1 MAEAF
6 ELYAS
11 FKIDTSGYTQE
22 LNKIRQEMQQFQQEL
37 NSLAVH
43 PTFDGGRFRAELQQ
57 AQQQSTQATEEIQR
71 LQQQIQSLQQ
81 TADGNGGSGGSGGGV
96 LSGFLSQLDV
106 IGDIASGQFLANMAV
121 NGINSIID
129 GITGSIDESIERAS
143 DLVETQNV
151 VDVTFEDSADTINK
165 WAQEA
170 LNAYGITETKAKQY
184 SSTLGAMLKSM
195 GIADDQVLQMSMD
208 MAGLAADMA
217 SFYNLDHD
225 TAFEKIRSGISGET
239 EPLKALGLNLSVANL
254 NAFALEKGMTKAFDK
269 MSQAEQATLRYQY
282 LLEAT
287 KDAQG
292 DFARTGDSFSNEMR
306 KLQTNLDRIKTEFGK
321 GLLGVVTPA
330 ISLLNNVLSDKSYQY
345 TTAEKIM
352 QERDESIYDAQ
363 ATYAQSLTIV
373 NSMRN
378 MEQESGEAVKAT
390 KAWQEALENLKN
402 VMPGLSQYVDLTSDA
417 IMGNTERIKQ
427 YVDTVN
433 GVSLYGAHDTAVTDA
448 QAAVDETEKQLESLY
463 ARRDYLNSLI
473 VGSNAEEVK
482 AAYQDAAESAYASF
496 VRTMSDIGDYTFADT
511 LEEFMREA
519 PDGSS
524 QYNDIIRARKG
535 FYSDFHHTFTDVQ
548 ENAWEMFTDAMN
560 LQSFD
565 SSAAVGELE
574 EVNKKIEETNDVLNE
589 NQTVLARATA
599 EREAY
604 KRAHPE
610 VEKQVK
616 FNKAIEDEKKA
627 LEDLKTALK
636 DVDTYRAD
644 TLKKAQEAYKG
655 VASGFSFMVKS
666 NWQEMQDMLNSTY
679 SEENVMGWWGQNAD
693 ALNLYNSQL
702 QQARAAG
709 VDVGILQNLSSYSDE
724 NEALLTRILD
734 IAANPEKL
742 KEMNDEYQ
750 RARDAENAIAET
762 TTELKLAN
770 DETYQAMLETVQKSL
785 EAFEQKDAI
794 TAYMAENDSALLAGI
809 DDMRKTLE
817 AEIPGIN
824 ALLEQLGFK
833 QIDYELKDKP
843 WLSDFFFGDADQRE
857 EDIAH
862 EKTAPTLKEQAQ
874 ARRAREQARA
884 RSGYADMI
892 EEGLMPDDIK
902 ARAQRWNRFV
912 EAKTQ
917 EMNDIVDI
925 LEQRMEENQR
935 QREAEEAEQWNN
947 RATKYMPPLYMMDT
961 IIANEA
967 HPKFVPNTYIGAP
980 SSEQQEKTTGG
991 NFFSAIESAIEAAK
1005 EIESRTIQEGFVT
1018 QSIFNTLGEMMENYK
1033 ESLKNNSAPNIFS
1046 NGDGVLFVQVTNPD
1060 EIANAVSGL
1069 PPTTINNTFSVDGKT
1084 VATAVA
1090 PIVNKTIGRGIRGNL
1105 MKVVR

>member
-37 NSLAVH
+37 NSFAVH
-43 PTFDGGRFRAELQQ
+43 PTFDAGRFRAELQQ

-71 LQQQIQSLQQ
+71 LQQQIQSLQEA
-81 TADGNGGSGGSGGGV
+81 ADGGGSGDSGGGV
-96 LSGFLSQLDV
+96 LSGFLSRLDV

-129 GITGSIDESIERAS
+129 GITGSIDESIGLAS

-151 VDVTFEDSADTINK
+151 VDVTFEDSASTINK

-239 EPLKALGLNLSVANL
+239 EPLKALGINMSVANL
-254 NAFALEKGMTKAFDK
+254 NAFALEKGMNKAFDK

-330 ISLLNNVLSDKSYQY
+330 ISLLNNVLSDKSYQQ
-345 TTAEKIM
+345 TAIEKIYS
-352 QERDESIYDAQ
+352 ERDESLFDAEVAYQ
-363 ATYAQSLTIV
+363 RSLTIV
-373 NSMRN
+373 DSMRSI
-378 MEQESGEAVKAT
+378 EDESGDAVKSTEEWRA
-390 KAWQEALENLKN
+390 ALEALKD
-402 VMPGLSQYVDLTSDA
+402 VMPGLSQYVDLTTDA
-417 IMGNTERIKQ
+417 IIGNDEAIQ
-427 YVDTVN
+427 NYVDTLH
-433 GVSLYGAHDTAVTDA
+433 GVTKYNSYDQAVSDA
-448 QAAVDETEKQLESLY
+448 QKRYDDLQTQIAEKEADIAKRELLIQSSDELQKLYDKRVEDAWRTYAQRYGYEPDYQTARNMPASDVRSYAYATGTTANPHANLGGLVTGLNAEQIYYFDLFRNAQNAAKDPLAQEKAELESEKEELAELVPQAEAAAVALDDVKKSREEYVNSPEGRKAKLNSDFKAAVD
-463 ARRDYLNSLI
+463 
-473 VGSNAEEVK
+473 AEE
-482 AAYQDAAESAYASF
+482 
-496 VRTMSDIGDYTFADT
+496 
-511 LEEFMREA
+511 
-519 PDGSS
+519 
-524 QYNDIIRARKG
+524 
-535 FYSDFHHTFTDVQ
+535 
-548 ENAWEMFTDAMN
+548 
-560 LQSFD
+560 
-565 SSAAVGELE
+565 
-574 EVNKKIEETNDVLNE
+574 
-589 NQTVLARATA
+589 
-599 EREAY
+599 
-604 KRAHPE
+604 
-610 VEKQVK
+610 
-616 FNKAIEDEKKA
+616 KA
-627 LEDLKTALK
+627 LDDLKTALK

-655 VASGFSFMVKS
+655 VASGMGYMVTHTRA
-666 NWQEMQDMLNSTY
+666 EMDKLLATDY
-679 SEENVMGWWGQNAD
+679 SKENVLSWYGTNAD
-693 ALNLYNSQL
+693 ALHAYNDAL
-702 QQARAAG
+702 QQAEEAG
-709 VDVGILQNLSSYSDE
+709 VDVGILSGLTTYSRNNDAYLSRLLNL
-724 NEALLTRILD
+724 T
-734 IAANPEKL
+734 PEEIKQL
-742 KEMNDEYQ
+742 NADYQ
-750 RARDAENAIAET
+750 RARDEENAMAET
-762 TTELKLAN
+762 KTRYTLAD

-794 TAYMAENDSALLAGI
+794 AAYMAENNNSVLAGI
-809 DDMRKTLE
+809 DKMRKTLE

-833 QIDYELKDKP
+833 QINYKIENKPWVHDYGGARAGYADLFADVAKDKNAFNKDEAKA
-843 WLSDFFFGDADQRE
+843 LHA
-857 EDIAH
+857 I
-862 EKTAPTLKEQAQ
+862 K
-874 ARRAREQARA
+874 ARA

-892 EEGLMPDDIK
+892 EDGLMPDDIK
-902 ARAQRWNRFV
+902 ARAQRWNRLV
-912 EAKTQ
+912 EMKTQ
-917 EMNDIVDI
+917 GMNDIVDI

-947 RATKYMPPLYMMDT
+947 RATKDMPPLYMMDT
-961 IIANEA
+961 IIANAA

-991 NFFSAIESAIEAAK
+991 NVFSAIESAIDAAK
-1005 EIESRTIQEGFVT
+1005 EIESRTIQGDFVT
-1018 QSIFNTLGEMMENYK
+1018 QSIFNAFGEMMENYK
-1033 ESLKNNSAPNIFS
+1033 ESLRNNSAPNIFS
-1046 NGDGVLFVQVTNPD
+1046 NSDGVLFVQVTNPD

-1084 VATAVA
+1084 VATEVA
-1090 PIVNKTIGRGIRGNL
+1090 PIVNKIIGRGIRGNL
-1105 MKVVR
+1105 MEVAR

>member
-37 NSLAVH
+37 NSLAIH
-43 PTFDGGRFRAELQQ
+43 PTFDGGRFQMELQQ
-57 AQQQSTQATEEIQR
+57 AQQQSTQATEEIKR
-71 LQQQIQSLQQ
+71 LQQQIESLQQ
-81 TADGNGGSGGSGGGV
+81 AADGGDSGGGV
-96 LSGFLSQLDV
+96 LSGFLSRLDV

-121 NGINSIID
+121 NGINSIIY
-129 GITGSIDESIERAS
+129 GVTGSISESIGLAS

-151 VDVTFEDSADTINK
+151 VDVTFEDSASTINK

-184 SSTLGAMLKSM
+184 SSTLGAMMKSM

-239 EPLKALGLNLSVANL
+239 EPLKALGINMSVANL
-254 NAFALEKGMTKAFDK
+254 NAFALEKGMNKAFDK

-352 QERDESIYDAQ
+352 QERDDAIYDAK

-373 NSMRN
+373 NSMRS

-417 IMGNTERIKQ
+417 IKGNTEKIKQ

-473 VGSNAEEVK
+473 AGSNAEEVK
-482 AAYQDAAESAYASF
+482 AAYHDVVESAYQSF
-496 VRTMSDIGDYTFADT
+496 VRTMAGTNANYTFANTFD
-511 LEEFMREA
+511 EFFA
-519 PDGSS
+519 S
-524 QYNDIIRARKG
+524 QYDEVDRAIRG
-535 FYSDFHHTFTDVQ
+535 VG
-548 ENAWEMFTDAMN
+548 
-560 LQSFD
+560 D
-565 SSAAVGELE
+565 SSINLFDFGDMQAAAWSKLTEAMSLQTFDISAAAGELE
-574 EVNKKIEETNDVLNE
+574 EVNRQIEENSDKLSE
-589 NQTVLARATA
+589 NQTVLSRATA

-610 VEKQVK
+610 AEEQVK
-616 FNKAIEDEKKA
+616 FNEAIEDEKKA

-655 VASGFSFMVKS
+655 VASGMGYMVTHT
-666 NWQEMQDMLNSTY
+666 QEEMKKLLDTDY
-679 SEENVMGWWGQNAD
+679 SKENVLSWYGTNAD
-693 ALNLYNSQL
+693 ALHAYNDAL
-702 QQARAAG
+702 QQAEEAG
-709 VDVGILQNLSSYSDE
+709 VDVGILSGLTTYSRDNDAYLSRLLNL
-724 NEALLTRILD
+724 T
-734 IAANPEKL
+734 PEEIKQL
-742 KEMNDEYQ
+742 NADYQ
-750 RARDAENAIAET
+750 RARNEENAMAET
-762 TTELKLAN
+762 KTRYTLAD

-794 TAYMAENDSALLAGI
+794 AAYMAENNSAVLAGI
-809 DDMRKTLE
+809 NTMRKTLE

-824 ALLEQLGFK
+824 ALLEQLGLK

-843 WLSDFFFGDADQRE
+843 WISDYFVRGDADQRE

-874 ARRAREQARA
+874 ARRAR
-884 RSGYADMI
+884 
-892 EEGLMPDDIK
+892 
-902 ARAQRWNRFV
+902 AQRWNRLV
-912 EAKTQ
+912 EMKTQ

-935 QREAEEAEQWNN
+935 QREAAEAEQWNN
-947 RATKYMPPLYMMDT
+947 RATKDMPPLYMMDT

-991 NFFSAIESAIEAAK
+991 NIFSAIESAIDAAK

-1033 ESLKNNSAPNIFS
+1033 ESLKNNSAPNIFN

-1105 MKVVR
+1105 MEVAR

>member
-22 LNKIRQEMQQFQQEL
+22 LNKIRQEMEQFQQEL
-37 NSLAVH
+37 NSLAIH
-43 PTFDGGRFRAELQQ
+43 PTFDGGRFQAELQQ
-57 AQQQSTQATEEIQR
+57 AQQQSTQATEEIKR

-81 TADGNGGSGGSGGGV
+81 AADGGGSGDSGGGV
-96 LSGFLSQLDV
+96 LSGFLSSLDV

-129 GITGSIDESIERAS
+129 GVTGSIDESIGLAS

-151 VDVTFEDSADTINK
+151 VDVTFEDSASTINK

-239 EPLKALGLNLSVANL
+239 EPLKALGINMSVANL
-254 NAFALEKGMTKAFDK
+254 NAFALEKGMNKAFDK

-352 QERDESIYDAQ
+352 QERDDAIYDAK

-427 YVDTVN
+427 YVDTAN

-482 AAYQDAAESAYASF
+482 AAYHDVVENAYQSF
-496 VRTMSDIGDYTFADT
+496 VRTMAGTNANYTFANTFD
-511 LEEFMREA
+511 EFFA
-519 PDGSS
+519 S
-524 QYNDIIRARKG
+524 QYDEVDRAIRG
-535 FYSDFHHTFTDVQ
+535 VGDSSINLFDFGDMQ
-548 ENAWEMFTDAMN
+548 AAAWSKLTEAMS
-560 LQSFD
+560 LQTFD
-565 SSAAVGELE
+565 SSAAAGELE
-574 EVNKKIEETNDVLNE
+574 DVNRQIEETNDKLNE
-589 NQTVLARATA
+589 NQTALARATA
-599 EREAY
+599 EWEAY

-610 VEKQVK
+610 AEEQVK
-616 FNKAIEDEKKA
+616 FNEAIEDEKKA
-627 LEDLKTALK
+627 LEDIKTALK
-636 DVDTYRAD
+636 DVETYRAD

-655 VASGFSFMVKS
+655 VASGMGYMVTHT
-666 NWQEMQDMLNSTY
+666 QEEMKKLLDTDY
-679 SEENVMGWWGQNAD
+679 SKENVLSWYGTNAD
-693 ALNLYNSQL
+693 ALHAYNDAL
-702 QQARAAG
+702 KQAEAAG
-709 VDVGILQNLSSYSDE
+709 VDVGILSGLTTYSRDKDAYLSRLLNL
-724 NEALLTRILD
+724 T
-734 IAANPEKL
+734 PEEIKQL
-742 KEMNDEYQ
+742 NADYQ
-750 RARDAENAIAET
+750 RARDEENAMAET
-762 TTELKLAN
+762 KTRYTLAD

-794 TAYMAENDSALLAGI
+794 AAYMAENNSAVLAGI
-809 DDMRKTLE
+809 NTMRETLE

-843 WLSDFFFGDADQRE
+843 WISDFFVRGDADQRE

-892 EEGLMPDDIK
+892 EDGLMPDDIK
-902 ARAQRWNRFV
+902 ARAQRWNRLV
-912 EAKTQ
+912 EMKTQ

-947 RATKYMPPLYMMDT
+947 RATKDMPPLYMMDT
-961 IIANEA
+961 IIANAA

-991 NFFSAIESAIEAAK
+991 NFFSAIESAIDAAK
-1005 EIESRTIQEGFVT
+1005 EIESRTIQEDFVT
-1018 QSIFNTLGEMMENYK
+1018 QSIFNALGEMMENYK
-1033 ESLKNNSAPNIFS
+1033 ESLRNNSAPNIFS
-1046 NGDGVLFVQVTNPD
+1046 NSDGVLFVQVTNPG

-1090 PIVNKTIGRGIRGNL
+1090 PIVNKIIGRGIRGNL
-1105 MKVVR
+1105 MEVAR

>member
-37 NSLAVH
+37 NSFAVH
-43 PTFDGGRFRAELQQ
+43 PTFDGGRFQRELQQ

-81 TADGNGGSGGSGGGV
+81 AADGGDSGGGV
-96 LSGFLSQLDV
+96 LSGFLSRLDV

-129 GITGSIDESIERAS
+129 GVTGSISESIGLAS

-151 VDVTFEDSADTINK
+151 VDVTFEDSASTINK

-225 TAFEKIRSGISGET
+225 TAFEKIRSGISGEN
-239 EPLKALGLNLSVANL
+239 EPLKALGINMSVANL
-254 NAFALEKGMTKAFDK
+254 NAFALEKGMNKAFDK

-306 KLQTNLDRIKTEFGK
+306 KLQTNLDLIKTEFGK

-352 QERDESIYDAQ
+352 QERDDAIYDAK

-373 NSMRN
+373 NSMRS

-417 IMGNTERIKQ
+417 IKGNTEKIKQ

-473 VGSNAEEVK
+473 AGSNAEEVK
-482 AAYQDAAESAYASF
+482 AAYHDVVESAYQSF
-496 VRTMSDIGDYTFADT
+496 VRTMAGTNANYTFANTFD
-511 LEEFMREA
+511 EFFA
-519 PDGSS
+519 S
-524 QYNDIIRARKG
+524 QYDEVDRAIRG
-535 FYSDFHHTFTDVQ
+535 VGDSSINLFDFGDMQ
-548 ENAWEMFTDAMN
+548 AAAWSKLTEAMS
-560 LQSFD
+560 LQTFD
-565 SSAAVGELE
+565 SSSAAGELE
-574 EVNKKIEETNDVLNE
+574 DVNRKIEETNDKLSE
-589 NQTVLARATA
+589 NQTALARATA
-599 EREAY
+599 EWEAY

-610 VEKQVK
+610 AEEQVK
-616 FNKAIEDEKKA
+616 FNGAIEDEKKA

-655 VASGFSFMVKS
+655 VASGMGYMVTHT
-666 NWQEMQDMLNSTY
+666 QEEMKKLLDTDY
-679 SEENVMGWWGQNAD
+679 SKENVLSWYGTNAD
-693 ALNLYNSQL
+693 ALHAYNDAL
-702 QQARAAG
+702 QQAEAAG
-709 VDVGILQNLSSYSDE
+709 VDVGILSGLTTYSRDNDAYLSRLLNL
-724 NEALLTRILD
+724 T
-734 IAANPEKL
+734 PEEIKQL
-742 KEMNDEYQ
+742 NADYQ
-750 RARDAENAIAET
+750 RARDEENAMAET
-762 TTELKLAN
+762 KTRLALAD

-794 TAYMAENDSALLAGI
+794 AAYMAENNNSLLAGI

-833 QIDYELKDKP
+833 TTDYEIKDKP
-843 WLSDFFFGDADQRE
+843 WVHDFGGARAGYADLFDDVAKDKNAFNKDE
-857 EDIAH
+857 AKALHAIE
-862 EKTAPTLKEQAQ
+862 
-874 ARRAREQARA
+874 ARA

-892 EEGLMPDDIK
+892 EDGLMPDDIK
-902 ARAQRWNRFV
+902 ARAQRWNRLV
-912 EAKTQ
+912 EMKTQ

-935 QREAEEAEQWNN
+935 QLEAEEAA
-947 RATKYMPPLYMMDT
+947 RAAKEARDNALPKTWSDLSP
-961 IIANEA
+961 II
-967 HPKFVPNTYIGAP
+967 
-980 SSEQQEKTTGG
+980 SSDEFKNAESYETVSNEKTTGG
-991 NFFSAIESAIEAAK
+991 NIFSAIESAIDAAK

-1018 QSIFNTLGEMMENYK
+1018 QFIFNTLGEMMENYK

-1105 MKVVR
+1105 MEVAR

>member
-37 NSLAVH
+37 NSFAVH
-43 PTFDGGRFRAELQQ
+43 PTFDGGRFQAELQQ
-57 AQQQSTQATEEIQR
+57 AQQQSTQATEEIKR

-81 TADGNGGSGGSGGGV
+81 AADGGGSGDSGGGV
-96 LSGFLSQLDV
+96 LSGFLSRLDV

-129 GITGSIDESIERAS
+129 DVTGSIDESIGLAS

-151 VDVTFEDSADTINK
+151 VDVTFEDSASTINK

-195 GIADDQVLQMSMD
+195 GVADDQVLQMSMD

-239 EPLKALGLNLSVANL
+239 EPLKALGINMSVANL
-254 NAFALEKGMTKAFDK
+254 NAFALEKGMNKAFDK

-352 QERDESIYDAQ
+352 QERDESIYDAK

-482 AAYQDAAESAYASF
+482 AAYHDVVENAYQSF
-496 VRTMSDIGDYTFADT
+496 VRTMAGTNANYTFANTFD
-511 LEEFMREA
+511 EFFA
-519 PDGSS
+519 S
-524 QYNDIIRARKG
+524 QYDEVDRAIRG
-535 FYSDFHHTFTDVQ
+535 VGDSSINLFDFGDMQ
-548 ENAWEMFTDAMN
+548 AAAWSKLTEAMS
-560 LQSFD
+560 LQTFD
-565 SSAAVGELE
+565 SSAAAGELE
-574 EVNKKIEETNDVLNE
+574 DVNKQIEETNEELNE
-589 NQTVLARATA
+589 NQTALARATA
-599 EREAY
+599 EWEAY

-610 VEKQVK
+610 AEEQVK
-616 FNKAIEDEKKA
+616 FNEAIEDEKKA

-655 VASGFSFMVKS
+655 VASGMGYMVTHT
-666 NWQEMQDMLNSTY
+666 QEEMKKLLDTDY
-679 SEENVMGWWGQNAD
+679 SKENVLSWYGTNAD
-693 ALNLYNSQL
+693 ALHAYNDAL
-702 QQARAAG
+702 KQAEAAG
-709 VDVGILQNLSSYSDE
+709 VDVGILSGLTTYSRDNDAYLSRLLNL
-724 NEALLTRILD
+724 T
-734 IAANPEKL
+734 PEEIKQL
-742 KEMNDEYQ
+742 NADYQ
-750 RARDAENAIAET
+750 RARDEENAMAET
-762 TTELKLAN
+762 KTRYTLAN
-770 DETYQAMLETVQKSL
+770 DETYQAMLETVKKSL

-794 TAYMAENDSALLAGI
+794 AAYMAENNNSLLAGI

-833 QIDYELKDKP
+833 QIDYKIKNKPWVHDYGGARAGYADLFADVAKDKNAFNKDEAKA
-843 WLSDFFFGDADQRE
+843 LHA
-857 EDIAH
+857 I
-862 EKTAPTLKEQAQ
+862 K
-874 ARRAREQARA
+874 ARA

-892 EEGLMPDDIK
+892 EDGLMPDDIK
-902 ARAQRWNRFV
+902 ARAQRWNRLV
-912 EAKTQ
+912 EMKTQ
-917 EMNDIVDI
+917 DMNDIVDI

-947 RATKYMPPLYMMDT
+947 RATKDMPPLYMMDT
-961 IIANEA
+961 IIANAA

-991 NFFSAIESAIEAAK
+991 NFFSAIESAIDAAK
-1005 EIESRTIQEGFVT
+1005 EIESRTIQEDFVT
-1018 QSIFNTLGEMMENYK
+1018 QSIFNALGEMMENYK

-1046 NGDGVLFVQVTNPD
+1046 NGDGVLFVQVTNPG

-1105 MKVVR
+1105 MEVAR

>member
-22 LNKIRQEMQQFQQEL
+22 LNKIRQEMEQFQQEL
-37 NSLAVH
+37 NSLAIH
-43 PTFDGGRFRAELQQ
+43 PTFDGGRFRTELQQ
-57 AQQQSTQATEEIQR
+57 AQQQSTQATEEIKR
-71 LQQQIQSLQQ
+71 LQQQIQSLQE
-81 TADGNGGSGGSGGGV
+81 AAEDSGDDSKNSITG
-96 LSGFLSQLDV
+96 LLKR
-106 IGDIASGQFLANMAV
+106 IGIVGEIASGQFLGNMFV
-121 NGINSIID
+121 NGVNTVID
-129 GITGSIDESIERAS
+129 GVTGSISESIELAS
-143 DLVETQNV
+143 DLTETQNV
-151 VDVTFEDSADTINK
+151 VDVTFEDSASTINK

-239 EPLKALGLNLSVANL
+239 EPLKALGINMSVANL
-254 NAFALEKGMTKAFDK
+254 NAFALEKGMNKAFDK
-269 MSQAEQATLRYQY
+269 MTQAEQATLRYQY

-345 TTAEKIM
+345 KDAEKIYT
-352 QERDESIYDAQ
+352 ERNQALFDAQ
-363 ATYAQSLTIV
+363 ATYAESMTIV
-373 NSMRN
+373 NAMRN
-378 MEQESGEAVKAT
+378 MEDESGEAIKST
-390 KAWQEALENLKN
+390 DAWRLAIEELIN
-402 VMPGLSQYVDLTSDA
+402 VMPGLAQYVDLTSDA
-417 IMGNTERIKQ
+417 IIGNTESINQ
-427 YVDTVN
+427 YVDAVN
-433 GVSLYGAHDTAVTDA
+433 GVSQYAAHENAVNDA
-448 QAAVDETEKQLESLY
+448 AALVDADKQELAKLNAYNQYLQSIIDSAESGT
-463 ARRDYLNSLI
+463 I
-473 VGSNAEEVK
+473 KAERK
-482 AAYQDAAESAYASF
+482 AALERAYEYFKSTVPNLA
-496 VRTMSDIGDYTFADT
+496 FADT
-511 LEEFMREA
+511 WEEFTKSS
-519 PDGSS
+519 PGNPS
-524 QYNDIIRARKG
+524 QYTQQQNVQKG
-535 FYSDFHHTFTDVQ
+535 LKREYGYYQLTGTAADAWNQLMEAEEAYNNPSAYYIAQQQ
-548 ENAWEMFTDAMN
+548 ENQKQIEATTQK
-560 LQSFD
+560 LQED
-565 SSAAVGELE
+565 TKAY
-574 EVNKKIEETNDVLNE
+574 ND
-589 NQTVLARATA
+589 ATA
-599 EREAY
+599 AQNDF
-604 KRAHPE
+604 
-610 VEKQVK
+610 VESNEKAKKQYD
-616 FNKAIEDEKKA
+616 FDKAVEDEKKA

-636 DVDTYRAD
+636 DVETYRAD

-655 VASGFSFMVKS
+655 VASGMGYMVTHTRA
-666 NWQEMQDMLNSTY
+666 EMDKLLATDY
-679 SEENVMGWWGQNAD
+679 SKENVLSWYGTNAD
-693 ALNLYNSQL
+693 ALHAYNDAL
-702 QQARAAG
+702 QQAEAAG
-709 VDVGILQNLSSYSDE
+709 VDVGILSGLTTYSRDNDAYLSRLLNL
-724 NEALLTRILD
+724 T
-734 IAANPEKL
+734 PEEIKQL
-742 KEMNDEYQ
+742 NADYQ
-750 RARDAENAIAET
+750 RARDEENAMAET
-762 TTELKLAN
+762 KTRYTLAD
-770 DETYQAMLETVQKSL
+770 DETYQAMLETVQKAL
-785 EAFEQKDAI
+785 EAFDQKDAI
-794 TAYMAENDSALLAGI
+794 TAYMAENDSAFLAGI
-809 DDMRKTLE
+809 DNIRKTLE

-843 WLSDFFFGDADQRE
+843 WISDFFVRGDADQRE

-892 EEGLMPDDIK
+892 EDGLMPDDIK
-902 ARAQRWNRFV
+902 ARAQRWNRLV
-912 EAKTQ
+912 EMKTQ

-947 RATKYMPPLYMMDT
+947 RATKDMPPLYMMDT
-961 IIANEA
+961 IIANAA

-991 NFFSAIESAIEAAK
+991 NVFSAIESAIDAAK
-1005 EIESRTIQEGFVT
+1005 EIESRTIQEDFVT
-1018 QSIFNTLGEMMENYK
+1018 QSIFNALGEMMENYK
-1033 ESLKNNSAPNIFS
+1033 ESLRNNSAPNIFS
-1046 NGDGVLFVQVTNPD
+1046 NSDGVLFVQVTNPD

-1084 VATAVA
+1084 VATEVA
-1090 PIVNKTIGRGIRGNL
+1090 PIVNKIIGRGIRGNL
-1105 MKVVR
+1105 MEVAR

>member
-22 LNKIRQEMQQFQQEL
+22 LNKIRQEMEQFQQEL
-37 NSLAVH
+37 NSLAIH
-43 PTFDGGRFRAELQQ
+43 PTFDGGRFRTELQQ
-57 AQQQSTQATEEIQR
+57 AQQQSTQATEEIKR
-71 LQQQIQSLQQ
+71 LQQQIQSLQE
-81 TADGNGGSGGSGGGV
+81 AAEDSGDDSKNSITG
-96 LSGFLSQLDV
+96 LLKR
-106 IGDIASGQFLANMAV
+106 IGIVGEIASGQFLGNMFV
-121 NGINSIID
+121 NGVNTVID
-129 GITGSIDESIERAS
+129 GVTGSISESIELAS
-143 DLVETQNV
+143 DLAETQNV
-151 VDVTFEDSADTINK
+151 VDVTFEDSASTINK

-239 EPLKALGLNLSVANL
+239 EPLKALGINMSVANL
-254 NAFALEKGMTKAFDK
+254 NAFALEKGMNKAFDK

-352 QERDESIYDAQ
+352 QERDESIYDAK

-482 AAYQDAAESAYASF
+482 AAYHDVVENAYQSF
-496 VRTMSDIGDYTFADT
+496 VRTMAGTNANYTFANTFD
-511 LEEFMREA
+511 EFFA
-519 PDGSS
+519 S
-524 QYNDIIRARKG
+524 QYDEVDRAIRG
-535 FYSDFHHTFTDVQ
+535 VGDSSINLFDFGDMQ
-548 ENAWEMFTDAMN
+548 AAAWSKLTEAMS
-560 LQSFD
+560 LQTFD
-565 SSAAVGELE
+565 SSAAAGELE
-574 EVNKKIEETNDVLNE
+574 DVNRQIEETNDKLNE
-589 NQTVLARATA
+589 NQTALARATA
-599 EREAY
+599 EWEAY

-610 VEKQVK
+610 AEEQVK
-616 FNKAIEDEKKA
+616 FNEAVEDEKKA

-636 DVDTYRAD
+636 DVEPYRAN

-655 VASGFSFMVKS
+655 VASGMGYMVTHTRA
-666 NWQEMQDMLNSTY
+666 EMDKLLATDY
-679 SEENVMGWWGQNAD
+679 SKENVLSWYGTNAD
-693 ALNLYNSQL
+693 ALHAYNDAL
-702 QQARAAG
+702 QQAEAAG
-709 VDVGILQNLSSYSDE
+709 VDVGILSGLTTYSRDNDAYLSRLLNL
-724 NEALLTRILD
+724 T
-734 IAANPEKL
+734 PEEIKQL
-742 KEMNDEYQ
+742 NADYQ
-750 RARDAENAIAET
+750 RARDEENAMAET
-762 TTELKLAN
+762 KTRYTLAD
-770 DETYQAMLETVQKSL
+770 DETYQAMLETVKKSL

-794 TAYMAENDSALLAGI
+794 AAYMAENNNSLLAGI

-824 ALLEQLGFK
+824 ALLEQLGFNP
-833 QIDYELKDKP
+833 IDYEIKDKP
-843 WLSDFFFGDADQRE
+843 WVHDFGGSRAGYADLFDDVAKDKNAFNKDE
-857 EDIAH
+857 AKALHAI
-862 EKTAPTLKEQAQ
+862 K
-874 ARRAREQARA
+874 ARA

-892 EEGLMPDDIK
+892 EDGLMPDDIK
-902 ARAQRWNRFV
+902 ARAQRWNRLV
-912 EAKTQ
+912 EMKTQ

-935 QREAEEAEQWNN
+935 QLEAEEAEQWNN
-947 RATKYMPPLYMMDT
+947 RATKDMPPLYMMDT
-961 IIANEA
+961 IIANAA

-991 NFFSAIESAIEAAK
+991 NVFSAIESAIDAAK
-1005 EIESRTIQEGFVT
+1005 EIESRTIQEDFVT
-1018 QSIFNTLGEMMENYK
+1018 QSIFNAFGEMMENYK
-1033 ESLKNNSAPNIFS
+1033 ESLRNNSAPNIFS
-1046 NGDGVLFVQVTNPD
+1046 NSDGVLFVQVTNPD

-1105 MKVVR
+1105 MEVAR

>member
-1 MAEAF
+1 M
-6 ELYAS
+6 
-11 FKIDTSGYTQE
+11 
-22 LNKIRQEMQQFQQEL
+22 
-37 NSLAVH
+37 
-43 PTFDGGRFRAELQQ
+43 
-57 AQQQSTQATEEIQR
+57 
-71 LQQQIQSLQQ
+71 
-81 TADGNGGSGGSGGGV
+81 
-96 LSGFLSQLDV
+96 
-106 IGDIASGQFLANMAV
+106 
-121 NGINSIID
+121 
-129 GITGSIDESIERAS
+129 
-143 DLVETQNV
+143 
-151 VDVTFEDSADTINK
+151 
-165 WAQEA
+165 
-170 LNAYGITETKAKQY
+170 
-184 SSTLGAMLKSM
+184 
-195 GIADDQVLQMSMD
+195 
-208 MAGLAADMA
+208 
-217 SFYNLDHD
+217 
-225 TAFEKIRSGISGET
+225 
-239 EPLKALGLNLSVANL
+239 SVANL
-254 NAFALEKGMTKAFDK
+254 NAFALEKGMNKAFDK

-352 QERDESIYDAQ
+352 QERDESIYDAK

-482 AAYQDAAESAYASF
+482 AAYHDVVENAYQSF
-496 VRTMSDIGDYTFADT
+496 VRTMAGTNANYTFANTFD
-511 LEEFMREA
+511 EFFA
-519 PDGSS
+519 S
-524 QYNDIIRARKG
+524 QYDEVDRAIRG
-535 FYSDFHHTFTDVQ
+535 VGDSSINLFDFGDMQ
-548 ENAWEMFTDAMN
+548 AAAWSKLTEAMS
-560 LQSFD
+560 LQTFD
-565 SSAAVGELE
+565 SSAAAGELE
-574 EVNKKIEETNDVLNE
+574 DVNRQIEETNDKLNE
-589 NQTVLARATA
+589 NQTALARATA
-599 EREAY
+599 EWEAY

-610 VEKQVK
+610 AEEQVK
-616 FNKAIEDEKKA
+616 FNEAIEDEKKA

-655 VASGFSFMVKS
+655 VASGMGYMVTHT
-666 NWQEMQDMLNSTY
+666 QAEMDKLLATDY
-679 SEENVMGWWGQNAD
+679 SKENVLSWYGTNAD
-693 ALNLYNSQL
+693 ALHAYNDAL
-702 QQARAAG
+702 QQAEAAG
-709 VDVGILQNLSSYSDE
+709 VDVGILSGLTTYSRDNDAYLSRLLNL
-724 NEALLTRILD
+724 T
-734 IAANPEKL
+734 PEEIKQL
-742 KEMNDEYQ
+742 NADYQ
-750 RARDAENAIAET
+750 RARDEENAMAET
-762 TTELKLAN
+762 KTRYTLAD

-794 TAYMAENDSALLAGI
+794 AAYMAENNNSLLAGI
-809 DDMRKTLE
+809 DKMRKTLE

-833 QIDYELKDKP
+833 QIDYKIKNKPWVHDYGGARAGYADLFADVAKDKNAFNKNEAKA
-843 WLSDFFFGDADQRE
+843 LHA
-857 EDIAH
+857 I
-862 EKTAPTLKEQAQ
+862 K
-874 ARRAREQARA
+874 ARA

-892 EEGLMPDDIK
+892 EDGLMPDDIK
-902 ARAQRWNRFV
+902 ARAQRWNRLV
-912 EAKTQ
+912 EMKTQ

-925 LEQRMEENQR
+925 LEQRMKENQR

-947 RATKYMPPLYMMDT
+947 RATKDMPPLYMMET
-961 IIANEA
+961 IIANAA

-991 NFFSAIESAIEAAK
+991 NFFSAIESAIDAAK
-1005 EIESRTIQEGFVT
+1005 EIESRTIQEDFVT
-1018 QSIFNTLGEMMENYK
+1018 QSIFNALGEMMENYK
-1033 ESLKNNSAPNIFS
+1033 ESLRNNSAPNIFS
-1046 NGDGVLFVQVTNPD
+1046 NSDGVLFVQVKNPG

-1090 PIVNKTIGRGIRGNL
+1090 PIVNKIIGRGIRGNL
-1105 MKVVR
+1105 MEVAR

>member
-22 LNKIRQEMQQFQQEL
+22 LNKIRQEMEQFQQEL
-37 NSLAVH
+37 NSLAIH
-43 PTFDGGRFRAELQQ
+43 PTFDGGRFRTELQQ
-57 AQQQSTQATEEIQR
+57 AQQQSTQATEEIKR
-71 LQQQIQSLQQ
+71 LQQQIQSLQE
-81 TADGNGGSGGSGGGV
+81 AAEDSGDDSKNSITG
-96 LSGFLSQLDV
+96 LLKR
-106 IGDIASGQFLANMAV
+106 IGIVGEIASGQFLGNMFV
-121 NGINSIID
+121 NGVNTVID
-129 GITGSIDESIERAS
+129 GVTGSISESIGLAS

-151 VDVTFEDSADTINK
+151 VDVTFEDSASTINK

-239 EPLKALGLNLSVANL
+239 EPLKALGINMSVANL
-254 NAFALEKGMTKAFDK
+254 NAFALEKGMNKAFDK

-352 QERDESIYDAQ
+352 QERDESIYDAK

-482 AAYQDAAESAYASF
+482 AAYQDAAESAYSSF
-496 VRTMSDIGDYTFADT
+496 VSTMSDISDYTFADT
-511 LEEFMREA
+511 LEGFMREA

-524 QYNDIIRARKG
+524 QYNDIIRARNG
-535 FYSDFHHTFTDVQ
+535 FYSEFHHTFTDLQ
-548 ENAWEMFTDAMN
+548 EDAWEMLTDAMN
-560 LQSFD
+560 LQSSD
-565 SSAAVGELE
+565 SSAAAGELE
-574 EVNKKIEETNDVLNE
+574 DVNRQIEETNDNLNE
-589 NQTVLARATA
+589 NQTALARATA
-599 EREAY
+599 EWEAY

-610 VEKQVK
+610 AEEQVK
-616 FNKAIEDEKKA
+616 FNAAVEDEKKA

-636 DVDTYRAD
+636 DVETYRAD
-644 TLKKAQEAYKG
+644 TLKKAQESYKG
-655 VASGFSFMVKS
+655 VASGMGYMVTHT
-666 NWQEMQDMLNSTY
+666 QAEMDKLLATDY
-679 SEENVMGWWGQNAD
+679 SKENVLSWYGTNAD
-693 ALNLYNSQL
+693 ALHAYNDAL
-702 QQARAAG
+702 QQAEAAG
-709 VDVGILQNLSSYSDE
+709 VDVGILSGLTTYSRDNDAYLSRLLNL
-724 NEALLTRILD
+724 T
-734 IAANPEKL
+734 PEEIKQL
-742 KEMNDEYQ
+742 NADYQ
-750 RARDAENAIAET
+750 RARDEENAMAET
-762 TTELKLAN
+762 KTRYALAD

-785 EAFEQKDAI
+785 EAFDQKDEI
-794 TAYMAENDSALLAGI
+794 TAYMAENNSAFLAGI
-809 DDMRKTLE
+809 DDMKQTLVK
-817 AEIPGIN
+817 EIPQIN
-824 ALLEQLGFK
+824 ALLKILGFNNK
-833 QIDYELKDKP
+833 IETKIHEWTTDFSQNETPYDFLGDISTGKGRAANAPLAVGGHLVKYWAPNPETNPQEL
-843 WLSDFFFGDADQRE
+843 ADVL
-857 EDIAH
+857 A
-862 EKTAPTLKEQAQ
+862 AL
-874 ARRAREQARA
+874 
-884 RSGYADMI
+884 
-892 EEGLMPDDIK
+892 
-902 ARAQRWNRFV
+902 
-912 EAKTQ
+912 EAKQ
-917 EMNDIVDI
+917 
-925 LEQRMEENQR
+925 EENQKV
-935 QREAEEAEQWNN
+935 REGNGYWDKAKEAADKAYENRKQVAENLTFIREMHTTFETMQENYLTALKE
-947 RATKYMPPLYMMDT
+947 RK
-961 IIANEA
+961 
-967 HPKFVPNTYIGAP
+967 VPNIT
-980 SSEQQEKTTGG
+980 
-991 NFFSAIESAIEAAK
+991 
-1005 EIESRTIQEGFVT
+1005 
-1018 QSIFNTLGEMMENYK
+1018 
-1033 ESLKNNSAPNIFS
+1033 NNE
-1046 NGDGVLFVQVTNPD
+1046 DGVLWVRIENPAD
-1060 EIANAVSGL
+1060 VAKAVSGL
-1069 PPTTINNTFSVDGKT
+1069 PPTTIQNNFSVDGKMI
-1084 VATAVA
+1084 ATAIA
-1090 PIVNKTIGRGIRGNL
+1090 PYVNSAIGGTIRSNL
-1105 MKVVR
+1105 MFTKWGD

>member
-1 MAEAF
+1 M
-6 ELYAS
+6 
-11 FKIDTSGYTQE
+11 
-22 LNKIRQEMQQFQQEL
+22 
-37 NSLAVH
+37 
-43 PTFDGGRFRAELQQ
+43 
-57 AQQQSTQATEEIQR
+57 
-71 LQQQIQSLQQ
+71 
-81 TADGNGGSGGSGGGV
+81 
-96 LSGFLSQLDV
+96 
-106 IGDIASGQFLANMAV
+106 
-121 NGINSIID
+121 
-129 GITGSIDESIERAS
+129 
-143 DLVETQNV
+143 
-151 VDVTFEDSADTINK
+151 
-165 WAQEA
+165 
-170 LNAYGITETKAKQY
+170 
-184 SSTLGAMLKSM
+184 
-195 GIADDQVLQMSMD
+195 
-208 MAGLAADMA
+208 
-217 SFYNLDHD
+217 
-225 TAFEKIRSGISGET
+225 
-239 EPLKALGLNLSVANL
+239 SVANL
-254 NAFALEKGMTKAFDK
+254 NAFALEKGMNKAFDK

-352 QERDESIYDAQ
+352 QERDESIYDAK

-378 MEQESGEAVKAT
+378 MEQESGKAVKET

-417 IMGNTERIKQ
+417 IIGNTERIKQ

-448 QAAVDETEKQLESLY
+448 QAAVNETEKQLESLY

-482 AAYQDAAESAYASF
+482 AAYHDVVENAYQSF
-496 VRTMSDIGDYTFADT
+496 VRTMAETNANYTFANTFD
-511 LEEFMREA
+511 EFFA
-519 PDGSS
+519 S
-524 QYNDIIRARKG
+524 QYDEVDRAIRG
-535 FYSDFHHTFTDVQ
+535 VGYSSINLFDFGDMQ
-548 ENAWEMFTDAMN
+548 DAAWSKLTEAMS
-560 LQSFD
+560 LQTFD
-565 SSAAVGELE
+565 SSAAAGELE
-574 EVNKKIEETNDVLNE
+574 DVNRQIEETNDKLSE
-589 NQTVLARATA
+589 NQTALARATA
-599 EREAY
+599 EWEAY

-610 VEKQVK
+610 AEKQVK
-616 FNKAIEDEKKA
+616 FNEAIEDEKKA

-636 DVDTYRAD
+636 DVETYRAD

-655 VASGFSFMVKS
+655 VASGMGYMVTHTRA
-666 NWQEMQDMLNSTY
+666 EMDKLLATDY
-679 SEENVMGWWGQNAD
+679 SKENVLSWYGTNAD
-693 ALNLYNSQL
+693 ALHAYNDAL
-702 QQARAAG
+702 QQAEAAG
-709 VDVGILQNLSSYSDE
+709 VDVGILSGLTTYSRDNDAYLSRLLNL
-724 NEALLTRILD
+724 T
-734 IAANPEKL
+734 PEEIKQL
-742 KEMNDEYQ
+742 NADYQ
-750 RARDAENAIAET
+750 RARDEENAMAET
-762 TTELKLAN
+762 KTRYTLAD

-794 TAYMAENDSALLAGI
+794 AAYMAENNSAVLAGI
-809 DDMRKTLE
+809 NTMRETLE

-833 QIDYELKDKP
+833 QIDYELEDKP
-843 WLSDFFFGDADQRE
+843 WISDFFVRGDADQRE

-874 ARRAREQARA
+874 ARRAREQ
-884 RSGYADMI
+884 
-892 EEGLMPDDIK
+892 
-902 ARAQRWNRFV
+902 RWNRLV
-912 EAKTQ
+912 EMKTQ

-947 RATKYMPPLYMMDT
+947 RATKDMPPLYMMDT
-961 IIANEA
+961 IIANAA

-991 NFFSAIESAIEAAK
+991 NVFSAIESAIDAAK
-1005 EIESRTIQEGFVT
+1005 EIESRTIQEYFVT
-1018 QSIFNTLGEMMENYK
+1018 QSIFNAFGEMMENYK
-1033 ESLKNNSAPNIFS
+1033 ESLRNNTAPNIFS
-1046 NGDGVLFVQVTNPD
+1046 NSDGVLFVQVTNPD

-1084 VATAVA
+1084 VATEVA
-1090 PIVNKTIGRGIRGNL
+1090 PIVNKIIGRGIRGNL
-1105 MKVVR
+1105 MEVAR

>member
-22 LNKIRQEMQQFQQEL
+22 LNKIRQEMEQFQQEL
-37 NSLAVH
+37 NSFAVH
-43 PTFDGGRFRAELQQ
+43 PTFDGGRFRTELQQ

-71 LQQQIQSLQQ
+71 LQQQIQSLQEA
-81 TADGNGGSGGSGGGV
+81 ADGGGSGDSGGGV
-96 LSGFLSQLDV
+96 LSGFLSRLDV
-106 IGDIASGQFLANMAV
+106 IGDIASGQFIANMAV

-129 GITGSIDESIERAS
+129 GITGSIDESIGLAS

-151 VDVTFEDSADTINK
+151 VDVTFEDSASTINK

-225 TAFEKIRSGISGET
+225 TAFEKIRSGISGEN
-239 EPLKALGLNLSVANL
+239 EPLKALGINMSVANL
-254 NAFALEKGMTKAFDK
+254 NAFALEKGMNKAFDK

-345 TTAEKIM
+345 KDAEKIYT
-352 QERDESIYDAQ
+352 ERNQALFDAQ
-363 ATYAQSLTIV
+363 ATYAESMTIV
-373 NSMRN
+373 NAMRN
-378 MEQESGEAVKAT
+378 MEDESGEAIKSTDEWRLAI
-390 KAWQEALENLKN
+390 EDLIN
-402 VMPGLSQYVDLTSDA
+402 VMPGLAQYVDLTSDA
-417 IMGNTERIKQ
+417 IIGNTESINQ
-427 YVDTVN
+427 YVDAVN
-433 GVSLYGAHDTAVTDA
+433 GVSQYAAHENAVNDA
-448 QAAVDETEKQLESLY
+448 AALVDADKQELAKLNAYNQYLQSIIDSAESGT
-463 ARRDYLNSLI
+463 I
-473 VGSNAEEVK
+473 KAERK
-482 AAYQDAAESAYASF
+482 AALERAYEYFKSTVPNLA
-496 VRTMSDIGDYTFADT
+496 FADT
-511 LEEFMREA
+511 WEEFTKSS
-519 PDGSS
+519 PGNPS
-524 QYNDIIRARKG
+524 QYTQQKNVQKG
-535 FYSDFHHTFTDVQ
+535 LKREYGYYQLTGTAADAWNQLMEAEEAYNNPSAYYIAQQQ
-548 ENAWEMFTDAMN
+548 ENQKQIEAATQK
-560 LQSFD
+560 LQED
-565 SSAAVGELE
+565 TKAY
-574 EVNKKIEETNDVLNE
+574 ND
-589 NQTVLARATA
+589 ATA
-599 EREAY
+599 AQNDF
-604 KRAHPE
+604 
-610 VEKQVK
+610 VESNEKAKKQYD
-616 FNKAIEDEKKA
+616 FDKAVEDEKKA

-636 DVDTYRAD
+636 DVETYRAD

-655 VASGFSFMVKS
+655 VASGMGYMVTHT
-666 NWQEMQDMLNSTY
+666 QEEMKKLLDTDY
-679 SEENVMGWWGQNAD
+679 SKENVLSWYGTNAD
-693 ALNLYNSQL
+693 ALHAYNDAL
-702 QQARAAG
+702 QQAEAAG
-709 VDVGILQNLSSYSDE
+709 VDVGILSGLTTYSRDNDAYLSRLLNL
-724 NEALLTRILD
+724 T
-734 IAANPEKL
+734 PEEIKQL
-742 KEMNDEYQ
+742 NADYQ
-750 RARDAENAIAET
+750 RARDEENAMAET
-762 TTELKLAN
+762 KTRYTLAD

-785 EAFEQKDAI
+785 EAFEQKDEIA
-794 TAYMAENDSALLAGI
+794 AYMAENNSAVLAGI
-809 DDMRKTLE
+809 NTMRKTLE

-824 ALLEQLGFK
+824 ALLEQFGFK
-833 QIDYELKDKP
+833 QIDYELEDKP
-843 WLSDFFFGDADQRE
+843 WISDFFVRGDADQRE

-892 EEGLMPDDIK
+892 EDGLMPDDIK
-902 ARAQRWNRFV
+902 ARAQRWNRLV
-912 EAKTQ
+912 EMKTQ

-947 RATKYMPPLYMMDT
+947 RATKDMPPLYMMDT
-961 IIANEA
+961 IIANAA

-991 NFFSAIESAIEAAK
+991 NVFSAIESAIDAAK
-1005 EIESRTIQEGFVT
+1005 EIESRTIQEDFVT
-1018 QSIFNTLGEMMENYK
+1018 QSIFNALGEMMENYK
-1033 ESLKNNSAPNIFS
+1033 ESLRNNSAPNIFS
-1046 NGDGVLFVQVTNPD
+1046 NSDGVLFVQVTNPD

-1090 PIVNKTIGRGIRGNL
+1090 PIVNKTIGRGIRENL
-1105 MKVVR
+1105 MEVAR

>member
-37 NSLAVH
+37 NSFAVH
-43 PTFDGGRFRAELQQ
+43 PTFDAGRFRAELQQ

-71 LQQQIQSLQQ
+71 LQQQIQSLQEA
-81 TADGNGGSGGSGGGV
+81 ADGGGSGDSGGGV
-96 LSGFLSQLDV
+96 LSGFLSRLDV

-129 GITGSIDESIERAS
+129 GITGSIDESIGLAS

-151 VDVTFEDSADTINK
+151 VDVTFEDSASTINK

-239 EPLKALGLNLSVANL
+239 EPLKALGINMSVANL
-254 NAFALEKGMTKAFDK
+254 NAFALEKGMNKAFDK

-330 ISLLNNVLSDKSYQY
+330 ISLLNNVLSDKSYQQ
-345 TTAEKIM
+345 TAIEKIYS
-352 QERDESIYDAQ
+352 ERDESLFDAEVAYQ
-363 ATYAQSLTIV
+363 RSLTIV
-373 NSMRN
+373 DYMRSI
-378 MEQESGEAVKAT
+378 EDESGDAVKSTEEWRA
-390 KAWQEALENLKN
+390 ALEALKD
-402 VMPGLSQYVDLTSDA
+402 VMPGLSQYVDLTTDA
-417 IMGNTERIKQ
+417 IIGNDEAIQ
-427 YVDTVN
+427 NYVDTLH
-433 GVSLYGAHDTAVTDA
+433 GVTKYNSYDQAVSDA
-448 QAAVDETEKQLESLY
+448 QKRYDDLQTQIAEKEADIAKRELLIQSSDELQKLYDKRVEDAWRTYAQRYGYEPDYQTARNMPASDVRSYAYATGNTANPHANLGGLVTGLNAEQIYYFDLFRNAQNAAKDPLAQEKAELESEKEELAELVPQAEAAAVALDDVKKSREEYVNSPEGRKAKLNADFKAAVD
-463 ARRDYLNSLI
+463 A
-473 VGSNAEEVK
+473 
-482 AAYQDAAESAYASF
+482 
-496 VRTMSDIGDYTFADT
+496 
-511 LEEFMREA
+511 
-519 PDGSS
+519 
-524 QYNDIIRARKG
+524 
-535 FYSDFHHTFTDVQ
+535 
-548 ENAWEMFTDAMN
+548 
-560 LQSFD
+560 
-565 SSAAVGELE
+565 
-574 EVNKKIEETNDVLNE
+574 
-589 NQTVLARATA
+589 
-599 EREAY
+599 
-604 KRAHPE
+604 
-610 VEKQVK
+610 
-616 FNKAIEDEKKA
+616 EKKA
-627 LEDLKTALK
+627 LDDLKTALK
-636 DVDTYRAD
+636 DADTYRAA

-655 VASGFSFMVKS
+655 VASGMGYMVTHTRA
-666 NWQEMQDMLNSTY
+666 EMDKLLATDY
-679 SEENVMGWWGQNAD
+679 SKENVLSWYGTNAD
-693 ALNLYNSQL
+693 ALHAYNDAL
-702 QQARAAG
+702 QQAEEAG
-709 VDVGILQNLSSYSDE
+709 VDVGILSGLTTYSRNNDAYLSRLLNL
-724 NEALLTRILD
+724 T
-734 IAANPEKL
+734 PEEIKQL
-742 KEMNDEYQ
+742 NADYQ
-750 RARDAENAIAET
+750 RARDEENAMAET
-762 TTELKLAN
+762 KTRYTLAD

-785 EAFEQKDAI
+785 EAFEQKAAI
-794 TAYMAENDSALLAGI
+794 AAYMAENNNSLLAGI
-809 DDMRKTLE
+809 DKMRKTLE

-833 QIDYELKDKP
+833 QINYKIKNKPWVHDYGGARAGYADLFADVAKDKNAFNKDEAKA
-843 WLSDFFFGDADQRE
+843 LHA
-857 EDIAH
+857 I
-862 EKTAPTLKEQAQ
+862 K
-874 ARRAREQARA
+874 ARA

-892 EEGLMPDDIK
+892 EDGLMPDDIK
-902 ARAQRWNRFV
+902 ARAQRWNRLV
-912 EAKTQ
+912 EMKTQ
-917 EMNDIVDI
+917 GMNDIVDI

-947 RATKYMPPLYMMDT
+947 RATKDMPPLYMMDT
-961 IIANEA
+961 IIANAA

-991 NFFSAIESAIEAAK
+991 NVFSAIESAIDAAK
-1005 EIESRTIQEGFVT
+1005 EIESRTIQEDFVT
-1018 QSIFNTLGEMMENYK
+1018 QSIFNAFGEMMENYK
-1033 ESLKNNSAPNIFS
+1033 ESLRNNSAPNIFS
-1046 NGDGVLFVQVTNPD
+1046 NSDGVLFVQVTNPD

-1084 VATAVA
+1084 VATEVA
-1090 PIVNKTIGRGIRGNL
+1090 PIVNKIIGRGIRGNL
-1105 MKVVR
+1105 MEVAR

>member
-37 NSLAVH
+37 NSFAVH
-43 PTFDGGRFRAELQQ
+43 PTFDGGRFRTELQQ
-57 AQQQSTQATEEIQR
+57 AQQQSTQATEEIKR
-71 LQQQIQSLQQ
+71 LQQQIQSLQE
-81 TADGNGGSGGSGGGV
+81 AAEDSGDDSKNSITG
-96 LSGFLSQLDV
+96 LLKR
-106 IGDIASGQFLANMAV
+106 IGIVGEIASGQFLGNMFV
-121 NGINSIID
+121 NGVNTVID
-129 GITGSIDESIERAS
+129 GVTGSISESIELAS
-143 DLVETQNV
+143 DLTETQNV
-151 VDVTFEDSADTINK
+151 VDVTFEDSASTINK

-254 NAFALEKGMTKAFDK
+254 NAFALEKGMTKTFDK
-269 MSQAEQATLRYQY
+269 MTQAEQATLRYQY

-292 DFARTGDSFSNEMR
+292 DFARTGNSFSNEMR

-352 QERDESIYDAQ
+352 QERDESIYDAK

-473 VGSNAEEVK
+473 VGSNTEEVK
-482 AAYQDAAESAYASF
+482 AAYQDAAESAYSSF
-496 VRTMSDIGDYTFADT
+496 VSTMSDISDYTFADT
-511 LEEFMREA
+511 LEGFMREA

-524 QYNDIIRARKG
+524 QYNDIIRARNG
-535 FYSDFHHTFTDVQ
+535 FYSEFHHTFTDLQ
-548 ENAWEMFTDAMN
+548 EDAWEMLTDAMN
-560 LQSFD
+560 LQSSD
-565 SSAAVGELE
+565 SSAAAGELE
-574 EVNKKIEETNDVLNE
+574 DVNRQIEETNDKLSE
-589 NQTVLARATA
+589 NQTALARATA
-599 EREAY
+599 EWEAY

-610 VEKQVK
+610 AEKQVK
-616 FNKAIEDEKKA
+616 FNEAIEDEKKA

-655 VASGFSFMVKS
+655 VASGMGYMVTHT
-666 NWQEMQDMLNSTY
+666 QEEMDKLLATDY
-679 SEENVMGWWGQNAD
+679 SKENVLSWYGTNAD
-693 ALNLYNSQL
+693 ALHAYNDAL
-702 QQARAAG
+702 QQAEASG
-709 VDVGILQNLSSYSDE
+709 VDIGILSGLTTYSRDHDAYLSRLLNLTPE
-724 NEALLTRILD
+724 EIKQLN
-734 IAANPEKL
+734 AN
-742 KEMNDEYQ
+742 YQ
-750 RARDAENAIAET
+750 RARDEENAMAET
-762 TTELKLAN
+762 KTRYTLADN
-770 DETYQAMLETVQKSL
+770 ETYQAMLETVKKLL
-785 EAFEQKDAI
+785 EAFQQAETI
-794 TAYMAENDSALLAGI
+794 TAYMEENDSALLSGI
-809 DDMRKTLE
+809 DKMKETLE
-817 AEIPGIN
+817 SELPGIN
-824 ALLEQLGFK
+824 ALLEKYGFGV
-833 QIDYELKDKP
+833 Q
-843 WLSDFFFGDADQRE
+843 LSDLTPKYRTDYSTNETPYDFLGDISTGKGRAANAPLAVGGHLMEYWAPNPETNPQELADVLAALEAKQKENQKVRE
-857 EDIAH
+857 GNGYWDKVQEAADKAYENRKQVAKNLTFIREMH
-862 EKTAPTLKEQAQ
+862 TTFETMQENYLTALKE
-874 ARRAREQARA
+874 
-884 RSGYADMI
+884 
-892 EEGLMPDDIK
+892 
-902 ARAQRWNRFV
+902 
-912 EAKTQ
+912 
-917 EMNDIVDI
+917 
-925 LEQRMEENQR
+925 
-935 QREAEEAEQWNN
+935 
-947 RATKYMPPLYMMDT
+947 
-961 IIANEA
+961 
-967 HPKFVPNTYIGAP
+967 
-980 SSEQQEKTTGG
+980 
-991 NFFSAIESAIEAAK
+991 
-1005 EIESRTIQEGFVT
+1005 RT
-1018 QSIFNTLGEMMENYK
+1018 
-1033 ESLKNNSAPNIFS
+1033 APNIT
-1046 NGDGVLFVQVTNPD
+1046 NNEDGVLWVRIENPAD
-1060 EIANAVSGL
+1060 VAKAVSGL
-1069 PPTTINNTFSVDGKT
+1069 PPTTIQNNFSVDGKMI
-1084 VATAVA
+1084 ATEIA
-1090 PIVNKTIGRGIRGNL
+1090 PYVNSAIGGTIRSNL
-1105 MKVVR
+1105 MFTKWGD

>member
-22 LNKIRQEMQQFQQEL
+22 LNKIRQEMEQFQQEL
-37 NSLAVH
+37 NSLAIH
-43 PTFDGGRFRAELQQ
+43 PTFDGGLFRTELQQ

-71 LQQQIQSLQQ
+71 LQQQIQSLQEA
-81 TADGNGGSGGSGGGV
+81 ADGDSGGSGGGV
-96 LSGFLSQLDV
+96 LSGFLSRLDV

-129 GITGSIDESIERAS
+129 GITGSIDESIGLAS

-151 VDVTFEDSADTINK
+151 VDVTFEDSASTINK

-225 TAFEKIRSGISGET
+225 TAFEKIRSGISGEN
-239 EPLKALGLNLSVANL
+239 EPLKALGINMSVANL
-254 NAFALEKGMTKAFDK
+254 NAFALEKGMNKAFDK

-352 QERDESIYDAQ
+352 QERDDAIYDAK

-378 MEQESGEAVKAT
+378 MEQESGKAVKAT

-417 IMGNTERIKQ
+417 IMGNTDRIKQ

-482 AAYQDAAESAYASF
+482 AAYHDVVENAYQSF
-496 VRTMSDIGDYTFADT
+496 VRTMAGTNANYTFANTFD
-511 LEEFMREA
+511 EFFA
-519 PDGSS
+519 S
-524 QYNDIIRARKG
+524 QYDEVDRAIRG
-535 FYSDFHHTFTDVQ
+535 VGDSSINLFDFGDMQ
-548 ENAWEMFTDAMN
+548 AAAWSKLTEAMS
-560 LQSFD
+560 LQTFD
-565 SSAAVGELE
+565 SSAAAGELE
-574 EVNKKIEETNDVLNE
+574 DVNRQIEETNDKLNE
-589 NQTVLARATA
+589 NQTALARAIA
-599 EREAY
+599 EWEAY

-610 VEKQVK
+610 AEKQVK
-616 FNKAIEDEKKA
+616 FNEAVEDEKKA

-655 VASGFSFMVKS
+655 VASGMGYMVTHT
-666 NWQEMQDMLNSTY
+666 QEEMKKLLDTDY
-679 SEENVMGWWGQNAD
+679 SKENVLSWYGTNAD
-693 ALNLYNSQL
+693 ALHAYNDAL
-702 QQARAAG
+702 QQAEAAG
-709 VDVGILQNLSSYSDE
+709 VDVGILSGLTTYSRDNDAYLSRLLNL
-724 NEALLTRILD
+724 T
-734 IAANPEKL
+734 PEEIKQL
-742 KEMNDEYQ
+742 NADYQ
-750 RARDAENAIAET
+750 RARDEENAMAET
-762 TTELKLAN
+762 KTRYTLAD

-794 TAYMAENDSALLAGI
+794 AAYMAENNSAVLAGI
-809 DDMRKTLE
+809 NTMRETLE

-833 QIDYELKDKP
+833 QIDYELEDKP
-843 WLSDFFFGDADQRE
+843 WISDFFVRGDADQRE

-892 EEGLMPDDIK
+892 EDGLMPDDIK
-902 ARAQRWNRFV
+902 ARAQRWNRLV
-912 EAKTQ
+912 EMKTQ

-947 RATKYMPPLYMMDT
+947 RATKDMPPLYMMDT
-961 IIANEA
+961 IIANAA

-991 NFFSAIESAIEAAK
+991 NVFSAIESAIDAAK
-1005 EIESRTIQEGFVT
+1005 EIESRTIQEDFVT
-1018 QSIFNTLGEMMENYK
+1018 QSIFNALGEMMENYK
-1033 ESLKNNSAPNIFS
+1033 ESLRNNSAPNIFS
-1046 NGDGVLFVQVTNPD
+1046 NSDGVLFVQVTNPD

-1084 VATAVA
+1084 VATEVA
-1090 PIVNKTIGRGIRGNL
+1090 PIVNKIIGRGIRGNL
-1105 MKVVR
+1105 MEVAR

>member
-1 MAEAF
+1 M
-6 ELYAS
+6 
-11 FKIDTSGYTQE
+11 
-22 LNKIRQEMQQFQQEL
+22 
-37 NSLAVH
+37 
-43 PTFDGGRFRAELQQ
+43 
-57 AQQQSTQATEEIQR
+57 
-71 LQQQIQSLQQ
+71 
-81 TADGNGGSGGSGGGV
+81 
-96 LSGFLSQLDV
+96 
-106 IGDIASGQFLANMAV
+106 
-121 NGINSIID
+121 
-129 GITGSIDESIERAS
+129 
-143 DLVETQNV
+143 
-151 VDVTFEDSADTINK
+151 
-165 WAQEA
+165 
-170 LNAYGITETKAKQY
+170 
-184 SSTLGAMLKSM
+184 
-195 GIADDQVLQMSMD
+195 
-208 MAGLAADMA
+208 
-217 SFYNLDHD
+217 
-225 TAFEKIRSGISGET
+225 
-239 EPLKALGLNLSVANL
+239 SVANL
-254 NAFALEKGMTKAFDK
+254 NAFALEKGMNKAFDK

-352 QERDESIYDAQ
+352 QERDDAIYDAK

-482 AAYQDAAESAYASF
+482 AAYHDVVENAYQSF
-496 VRTMSDIGDYTFADT
+496 VRTMAETNANYTFANTFD
-511 LEEFMREA
+511 EFFA
-519 PDGSS
+519 S
-524 QYNDIIRARKG
+524 QYDEVDRAIRG
-535 FYSDFHHTFTDVQ
+535 VGDSSINLFDFGDMQ
-548 ENAWEMFTDAMN
+548 AAAWSKLTEAMS
-560 LQSFD
+560 LQTFD
-565 SSAAVGELE
+565 SSAAAGELE
-574 EVNKKIEETNDVLNE
+574 DVNKQIEETNEELNE
-589 NQTVLARATA
+589 NLTALARATA
-599 EREAY
+599 EWEAY

-610 VEKQVK
+610 AEKQVK
-616 FNKAIEDEKKA
+616 FNEAVEDEKKA

-636 DVDTYRAD
+636 DVETYRAD

-655 VASGFSFMVKS
+655 VASGMGYMVTHT
-666 NWQEMQDMLNSTY
+666 QEEMKKLLDTDY
-679 SEENVMGWWGQNAD
+679 SKENVLSWYGTNAD
-693 ALNLYNSQL
+693 ALHAYNDAL
-702 QQARAAG
+702 QQAEAAG
-709 VDVGILQNLSSYSDE
+709 VDVGILSGLTTYSRDNDAYLSRLLNL
-724 NEALLTRILD
+724 T
-734 IAANPEKL
+734 PEEIKQL
-742 KEMNDEYQ
+742 NADYQ
-750 RARDAENAIAET
+750 RARDEENAMAET
-762 TTELKLAN
+762 KTRYTLAD

-794 TAYMAENDSALLAGI
+794 AAYMAENNSAVLAGI
-809 DDMRKTLE
+809 NTMRETLE

-833 QIDYELKDKP
+833 QIDYELEDKP
-843 WLSDFFFGDADQRE
+843 WISDFFVRGDADQRE

-892 EEGLMPDDIK
+892 EDGLMPDDIK
-902 ARAQRWNRFV
+902 ARAQRWNRLV
-912 EAKTQ
+912 EMKTQ

-947 RATKYMPPLYMMDT
+947 RATKDMPPLYMMDT
-961 IIANEA
+961 IIANAA

-991 NFFSAIESAIEAAK
+991 NVFSAIESAIDAAK
-1005 EIESRTIQEGFVT
+1005 EIESRTIQEDFVT
-1018 QSIFNTLGEMMENYK
+1018 QSIFNALGEMMENYK
-1033 ESLKNNSAPNIFS
+1033 ESLRNNSAPNIFS
-1046 NGDGVLFVQVTNPD
+1046 NSDGVLVVKVTNPD

-1084 VATAVA
+1084 VATEVA
-1090 PIVNKTIGRGIRGNL
+1090 PIVNKIIGMGIRGNL
-1105 MKVVR
+1105 MEVAR

>member
-22 LNKIRQEMQQFQQEL
+22 LNKIRQEMEQFQQEL
-37 NSLAVH
+37 NSLAIH
-43 PTFDGGRFRAELQQ
+43 PTFDGGRFRTELQQ
-57 AQQQSTQATEEIQR
+57 AQQQSTQATEEIKR
-71 LQQQIQSLQQ
+71 LQQQIQSLQK
-81 TADGNGGSGGSGGGV
+81 AAEDSGDDSKNSITG
-96 LSGFLSQLDV
+96 LLKR
-106 IGDIASGQFLANMAV
+106 IGIVGEIASGQFLGNMFV
-121 NGINSIID
+121 NGVNTVID
-129 GITGSIDESIERAS
+129 GVTGSISESIGLAS

-151 VDVTFEDSADTINK
+151 VDVTFEDSASTINK

-225 TAFEKIRSGISGET
+225 TAFEKIRSGISGEN
-239 EPLKALGLNLSVANL
+239 EPLKTLGINMSVANL
-254 NAFALEKGMTKAFDK
+254 NSFALEKGMTKTFDK
-269 MSQAEQATLRYQY
+269 MTQAEQATLRYQY

-352 QERDESIYDAQ
+352 QERDESIYDAK

-378 MEQESGEAVKAT
+378 MEQESGEAVKET

-402 VMPGLSQYVDLTSDA
+402 VMPGLSQYVDLTSDS

-482 AAYQDAAESAYASF
+482 AAYHDVVENAYQSF
-496 VRTMSDIGDYTFADT
+496 VRTMAGTNANYTFANTFD
-511 LEEFMREA
+511 EFFA
-519 PDGSS
+519 S
-524 QYNDIIRARKG
+524 QYDEVDRAIRG
-535 FYSDFHHTFTDVQ
+535 VGYSSINLFDFGDMQ
-548 ENAWEMFTDAMN
+548 AAAWSKLTEAMS
-560 LQSFD
+560 LQTFD
-565 SSAAVGELE
+565 SSAAAGELE
-574 EVNKKIEETNDVLNE
+574 DVNRQIEETNDKLNE
-589 NQTVLARATA
+589 NQTALAWATA
-599 EREAY
+599 EWEAY

-610 VEKQVK
+610 AEEQVK
-616 FNKAIEDEKKA
+616 FNEAVDAEKKA

-655 VASGFSFMVKS
+655 VASGMGYMVTHT
-666 NWQEMQDMLNSTY
+666 QEEMKKLLDTDY
-679 SEENVMGWWGQNAD
+679 SKENVLSWYGTNAD
-693 ALNLYNSQL
+693 ALHAYNDAL
-702 QQARAAG
+702 QQAEASG
-709 VDVGILQNLSSYSDE
+709 VDVGILSGLTTYSRDNDAYLSRLLNL
-724 NEALLTRILD
+724 T
-734 IAANPEKL
+734 PEEIKQL
-742 KEMNDEYQ
+742 NADYQ
-750 RARDAENAIAET
+750 RARDEENAMAET
-762 TTELKLAN
+762 KTRLALAD

-785 EAFEQKDAI
+785 EAFEQKDEIA
-794 TAYMAENDSALLAGI
+794 AYMAENNNSLLAGI
-809 DDMRKTLE
+809 DKMRKTLE

-833 QIDYELKDKP
+833 QIDYKIKDKP
-843 WLSDFFFGDADQRE
+843 WVHDYGGE
-857 EDIAH
+857 
-862 EKTAPTLKEQAQ
+862 
-874 ARRAREQARA
+874 RA
-884 RSGYADMI
+884 GYAD
-892 EEGLMPDDIK
+892 LF
-902 ARAQRWNRFV
+902 AAV
-912 EAKTQ
+912 AK
-917 EMNDIVDI
+917 D
-925 LEQRMEENQR
+925 
-935 QREAEEAEQWNN
+935 
-947 RATKYMPPLYMMDT
+947 MPPLYMMDT
-961 IIANEA
+961 IIANAA

-991 NFFSAIESAIEAAK
+991 NVFSAIESAIDAAK
-1005 EIESRTIQEGFVT
+1005 EIESRTIQEDFVT
-1018 QSIFNTLGEMMENYK
+1018 QSIFNAFGEMMENYK
-1033 ESLKNNSAPNIFS
+1033 ESLRNNSAPNIFS
-1046 NGDGVLFVQVTNPD
+1046 NSDGVLCVQVTNPG

-1084 VATAVA
+1084 VATEVA
-1090 PIVNKTIGRGIRGNL
+1090 PIVNKIIGRGIRGNL
-1105 MKVVR
+1105 MEVAR

>member
-37 NSLAVH
+37 NSFAVH
-43 PTFDGGRFRAELQQ
+43 PTFDAGRFRAELQQ

-81 TADGNGGSGGSGGGV
+81 AADGGGSGDSGGGV

-129 GITGSIDESIERAS
+129 GVTGSISESIGLAS

-151 VDVTFEDSADTINK
+151 VDVTFEDSASTINK

-225 TAFEKIRSGISGET
+225 TAFEKIRSGISGEN
-239 EPLKALGLNLSVANL
+239 EPLKALGINMSVANL
-254 NAFALEKGMTKAFDK
+254 NAFALEKGMNKAFDK

-345 TTAEKIM
+345 KDAEKIYT
-352 QERDESIYDAQ
+352 ERNQALFDAQ
-363 ATYAQSLTIV
+363 ATYAESMTIV
-373 NSMRN
+373 NAMRN
-378 MEQESGEAVKAT
+378 MEDESGEAIKST
-390 KAWQEALENLKN
+390 DAWRLAIEELIN
-402 VMPGLSQYVDLTSDA
+402 VMPGLAQYVDLTSDA
-417 IMGNTERIKQ
+417 IIGNTESINQ
-427 YVDTVN
+427 YVDAVN
-433 GVSLYGAHDTAVTDA
+433 GVSQYAAHENAVNDA
-448 QAAVDETEKQLESLY
+448 AALVDADKQELAKLNAYNQYLQSIIDSAESGT
-463 ARRDYLNSLI
+463 I
-473 VGSNAEEVK
+473 KAERK
-482 AAYQDAAESAYASF
+482 AALERAYEYFKSTVPNLA
-496 VRTMSDIGDYTFADT
+496 FADT
-511 LEEFMREA
+511 WEEFTKSS
-519 PDGSS
+519 PGNPS
-524 QYNDIIRARKG
+524 QYTQQQNVQKG
-535 FYSDFHHTFTDVQ
+535 LKREYGYYQLTGTAADAWNQLMEAEEAYNNPSAYYIAQQQ
-548 ENAWEMFTDAMN
+548 ENQKQIEATTQKLQEDTRAYNDAIAARN
-560 LQSFD
+560 DFVKSNEKAQKQYDFD
-565 SSAAVGELE
+565 KAV
-574 EVNKKIEETNDVLNE
+574 
-589 NQTVLARATA
+589 
-599 EREAY
+599 
-604 KRAHPE
+604 
-610 VEKQVK
+610 
-616 FNKAIEDEKKA
+616 EDEKKA

-636 DVDTYRAD
+636 DVETYRAD

-655 VASGFSFMVKS
+655 VASGMGYMVTHT
-666 NWQEMQDMLNSTY
+666 QEEMKKLLDTDYSKENMLSWYGT
-679 SEENVMGWWGQNAD
+679 NAD
-693 ALNLYNSQL
+693 ALHAYNDAL
-702 QQARAAG
+702 QQAEAAG
-709 VDVGILQNLSSYSDE
+709 VDVGILSGLTTYSRDNDAYLSRLLNL
-724 NEALLTRILD
+724 T
-734 IAANPEKL
+734 PEEIKQL
-742 KEMNDEYQ
+742 NADYQ
-750 RARDAENAIAET
+750 RARDEENAMAET
-762 TTELKLAN
+762 KTRYTLAD
-770 DETYQAMLETVQKSL
+770 DETYQAMLATVQKSL
-785 EAFEQKDAI
+785 EAFEQKDEIA
-794 TAYMAENDSALLAGI
+794 AYMAENNNSLLAGI
-809 DDMRKTLE
+809 DKMRKTLE

-833 QIDYELKDKP
+833 QIDYKIKDKP
-843 WLSDFFFGDADQRE
+843 WVHDYGGARAGYADLFADVAKDKNAFNKDE
-857 EDIAH
+857 AKALHAI
-862 EKTAPTLKEQAQ
+862 K
-874 ARRAREQARA
+874 ARA

-892 EEGLMPDDIK
+892 EDGLMPDDIK
-902 ARAQRWNRFV
+902 ARAQRWNRLV
-912 EAKTQ
+912 EMKTQ
-917 EMNDIVDI
+917 GMNDIVDI

-947 RATKYMPPLYMMDT
+947 RATKDMPPLYMMDT
-961 IIANEA
+961 IIANAA

-991 NFFSAIESAIEAAK
+991 NFFSAIESAIDAAK
-1005 EIESRTIQEGFVT
+1005 EIESRTIQEDFVT
-1018 QSIFNTLGEMMENYK
+1018 QSIFNALGEMMENYK
-1033 ESLKNNSAPNIFS
+1033 ESLRNNSAPNIFS
-1046 NGDGVLFVQVTNPD
+1046 NSDGVLFVQVTNPG

-1090 PIVNKTIGRGIRGNL
+1090 PIVNKIIGRGIRGNL
-1105 MKVVR
+1105 MEVAR

>member
-37 NSLAVH
+37 NSLAIH
-43 PTFDGGRFRAELQQ
+43 PTFDGGRFQRELQQ

-81 TADGNGGSGGSGGGV
+81 AADGGDSGGGV
-96 LSGFLSQLDV
+96 LSGFLSRLDV

-129 GITGSIDESIERAS
+129 GVTGSIDESIGLAS
-143 DLVETQNV
+143 DLKETQNV
-151 VDVTFEDSADTINK
+151 VNVTFEDSASTINK

-184 SSTLGAMLKSM
+184 SSTLGAMMKSM

-239 EPLKALGLNLSVANL
+239 EPLKALGINMSVANL
-254 NAFALEKGMTKAFDK
+254 NAFALEKGMNKAFDK

-352 QERDESIYDAQ
+352 QERDESIYDAK

-417 IMGNTERIKQ
+417 IKGNTEKIKQ

-473 VGSNAEEVK
+473 AGSNAEEVK
-482 AAYQDAAESAYASF
+482 AAYHDVVESAYQSF
-496 VRTMSDIGDYTFADT
+496 VRTMAGTNANYTFANTFD
-511 LEEFMREA
+511 EFFA
-519 PDGSS
+519 S
-524 QYNDIIRARKG
+524 QYDEVDRAIRG
-535 FYSDFHHTFTDVQ
+535 VGDSSINLFDFGDMQ
-548 ENAWEMFTDAMN
+548 AAAWSKLTEAMS
-560 LQSFD
+560 LQTYDS
-565 SSAAVGELE
+565 SSAAGELE
-574 EVNKKIEETNDVLNE
+574 DVNRQIEETNDKLNE
-589 NQTVLARATA
+589 NQTALARATA
-599 EREAY
+599 EWEAY
-604 KRAHPE
+604 KRTHPE
-610 VEKQVK
+610 VEEQVK
-616 FNKAIEDEKKA
+616 FNKAIENEKKA
-627 LEDLKTALK
+627 LEALKTALK

-655 VASGFSFMVKS
+655 VASGMGYMVTHT
-666 NWQEMQDMLNSTY
+666 QEEMKKLLDTDY
-679 SEENVMGWWGQNAD
+679 SKENVLSWYGTNAD
-693 ALNLYNSQL
+693 ALHAYNDAL
-702 QQARAAG
+702 QQAEAAG
-709 VDVGILQNLSSYSDE
+709 VDVGILSGLTTYSRDNDAYLSRLLNL
-724 NEALLTRILD
+724 T
-734 IAANPEKL
+734 PEEIKQL
-742 KEMNDEYQ
+742 NADYQ
-750 RARDAENAIAET
+750 RARDEENAMAET
-762 TTELKLAN
+762 KTRYTLAD

-794 TAYMAENDSALLAGI
+794 AAYMAENNNSLLAGI

-833 QIDYELKDKP
+833 TIDYEIKDKP
-843 WLSDFFFGDADQRE
+843 WVHDFGGARAGYADLFDDVAKDKNAFNKDE
-857 EDIAH
+857 AKALHAIE
-862 EKTAPTLKEQAQ
+862 
-874 ARRAREQARA
+874 ARA

-892 EEGLMPDDIK
+892 EDGLMPDDIK
-902 ARAQRWNRFV
+902 ARAQRWNRLV
-912 EAKTQ
+912 EMKTQ

-935 QREAEEAEQWNN
+935 QLEAEEAA
-947 RATKYMPPLYMMDT
+947 RAAKEARDNALPKTWSDLSP
-961 IIANEA
+961 II
-967 HPKFVPNTYIGAP
+967 
-980 SSEQQEKTTGG
+980 SSDEFKNAESYETVSNEKTTGG
-991 NFFSAIESAIEAAK
+991 NIFSAIESAIDAAK

-1105 MKVVR
+1105 MEVAR

>member
-37 NSLAVH
+37 NSLAIH
-43 PTFDGGRFRAELQQ
+43 PTFDGGRFQMELQQ
-57 AQQQSTQATEEIQR
+57 AQQQSTQATEEIKR

-81 TADGNGGSGGSGGGV
+81 AADGGSGDSGGGV
-96 LSGFLSQLDV
+96 LSGFLSRLDV

-129 GITGSIDESIERAS
+129 GVTGSIDESIGLAS

-151 VDVTFEDSADTINK
+151 VDVTFEDSASTINK

-225 TAFEKIRSGISGET
+225 TAFEKIRSGISGEN
-239 EPLKALGLNLSVANL
+239 EPLKALGINMSVANL
-254 NAFALEKGMTKAFDK
+254 NAFALEKGMNKAFDK

-330 ISLLNNVLSDKSYQY
+330 ISLLNNVLSDKSYQQ
-345 TTAEKIM
+345 TAIEKIYS
-352 QERDESIYDAQ
+352 ERDESLFDAEVAYQ
-363 ATYAQSLTIV
+363 RSLTIV
-373 NSMRN
+373 DSMRSI
-378 MEQESGEAVKAT
+378 EDESGDAVKSTEEWRSAL
-390 KAWQEALENLKN
+390 EALKD
-402 VMPGLSQYVDLTSDA
+402 VMPGLSQYVDLTTDA
-417 IMGNTERIKQ
+417 IIGNDEAIQ
-427 YVDTVN
+427 NYVDTLH
-433 GVSLYGAHDTAVTDA
+433 GVTKYNSYDQAVSDA
-448 QAAVDETEKQLESLY
+448 QKTYDDLQTQIAETEADIAKRELLIQSSDELQKLYDKRVEDAWRTYAQRYGYEPDYQTARNMPASDVRSYAYATSTENPYANLGGLATGLNAEQIYYFDLFRNAQNAAKDPLAQEKAELESEKEELAELVPQAEAAAVALDDVKKSREEYVNSPEGRKAKLNSDFKAAVD
-463 ARRDYLNSLI
+463 A
-473 VGSNAEEVK
+473 
-482 AAYQDAAESAYASF
+482 
-496 VRTMSDIGDYTFADT
+496 
-511 LEEFMREA
+511 
-519 PDGSS
+519 
-524 QYNDIIRARKG
+524 
-535 FYSDFHHTFTDVQ
+535 
-548 ENAWEMFTDAMN
+548 
-560 LQSFD
+560 
-565 SSAAVGELE
+565 
-574 EVNKKIEETNDVLNE
+574 
-589 NQTVLARATA
+589 
-599 EREAY
+599 
-604 KRAHPE
+604 
-610 VEKQVK
+610 
-616 FNKAIEDEKKA
+616 EKKA
-627 LEDLKTALK
+627 LEDLKTTVQDVYTYQEDALK
-636 DVDTYRAD
+636 
-644 TLKKAQEAYKG
+644 KMQKSYKG
-655 VASGFSFMVKS
+655 VASGFGFMVKHTRD
-666 NWQEMQDMLNSTY
+666 EMQELLNTTY
-679 SEENVMGWWGQNAD
+679 SEENVIGWWEQNANVLEEYNAQLREARD
-693 ALNLYNSQL
+693 AGL
-702 QQARAAG
+702 
-709 VDVGILQNLSSYSDE
+709 DTGIIEGLLTYSTE
-724 NEALLTRILD
+724 NEATLARYLD
-734 IAANPEKL
+734 LARNNPDAIAALNAK
-742 KEMNDEYQ
+742 YARV
-750 RARDAENAIAET
+750 RAAENDSAAFA
-762 TTELKLAN
+762 TEITLAN
-770 DETYQAMLETVQKSL
+770 DETYQSMLSTMEKAL
-785 EAFEQKDAI
+785 EAFDQKDVIA
-794 TAYMAENDSALLAGI
+794 AYMAENDNSLLAGI

-833 QIDYELKDKP
+833 TIDYEIKDKP
-843 WLSDFFFGDADQRE
+843 WVHDFGGARAGYADLFDDVAKDKNAFNKDE
-857 EDIAH
+857 AKALHAIE
-862 EKTAPTLKEQAQ
+862 
-874 ARRAREQARA
+874 ARA

-892 EEGLMPDDIK
+892 EDGLMPDDIK
-902 ARAQRWNRFV
+902 ARAQRWNRLV
-912 EAKTQ
+912 EMKTQ

-925 LEQRMEENQR
+925 LEQRMEENQH

-947 RATKYMPPLYMMDT
+947 RATKDMPPLYMMDT
-961 IIANEA
+961 IIANAA

-991 NFFSAIESAIEAAK
+991 NFFSAIESAIDAAK

-1105 MKVVR
+1105 MEVAR

>member
-22 LNKIRQEMQQFQQEL
+22 LNKIRQEMEQFQQEL
-37 NSLAVH
+37 NSFAVH
-43 PTFDGGRFRAELQQ
+43 PTFDGGRFRTELQQ

-71 LQQQIQSLQQ
+71 LQQQIQSLQEA
-81 TADGNGGSGGSGGGV
+81 ADGGGSGDSGGGV
-96 LSGFLSQLDV
+96 LSGFLSRLDV
-106 IGDIASGQFLANMAV
+106 IGDIASGQFIANMAV

-129 GITGSIDESIERAS
+129 GITGSIDESIGLAS

-151 VDVTFEDSADTINK
+151 VDVTFEDSASTINK

-239 EPLKALGLNLSVANL
+239 EPLKALGINMSVANL
-254 NAFALEKGMTKAFDK
+254 NAFALEKGMNKAFDK

-345 TTAEKIM
+345 KDAEKIYT
-352 QERDESIYDAQ
+352 ERNQALFDAQ
-363 ATYAQSLTIV
+363 ATYAESMTIV
-373 NSMRN
+373 NAMRN
-378 MEQESGEAVKAT
+378 MEDESGEAIKST
-390 KAWQEALENLKN
+390 DAWRLAIEELIN
-402 VMPGLSQYVDLTSDA
+402 VMPGLAQYVDLTSDA
-417 IMGNTERIKQ
+417 IIGNTESINQ
-427 YVDTVN
+427 YVDAVN
-433 GVSLYGAHDTAVTDA
+433 GVSQYAAHENAVNDA
-448 QAAVDETEKQLESLY
+448 AALVDADKQELAKLNAYNQYLQSIIDSAESGT
-463 ARRDYLNSLI
+463 I
-473 VGSNAEEVK
+473 KAERK
-482 AAYQDAAESAYASF
+482 AALERAYEYFKSTVPNLA
-496 VRTMSDIGDYTFADT
+496 FADT
-511 LEEFMREA
+511 WEEFTKSS
-519 PDGSS
+519 PGNPS
-524 QYNDIIRARKG
+524 QYTQQQNVQKG
-535 FYSDFHHTFTDVQ
+535 LKREYGYYQLTGTAADAWNQLMEAEEAYNNPSAYYIAQQQ
-548 ENAWEMFTDAMN
+548 ENQKQIEATTQK
-560 LQSFD
+560 LQED
-565 SSAAVGELE
+565 TKAY
-574 EVNKKIEETNDVLNE
+574 ND
-589 NQTVLARATA
+589 ATA
-599 EREAY
+599 AQNDF
-604 KRAHPE
+604 
-610 VEKQVK
+610 VESNEKAKKQYDFDKSV
-616 FNKAIEDEKKA
+616 EDEKKA

-636 DVDTYRAD
+636 DVETYRAD

-655 VASGFSFMVKS
+655 VASGMGYMVTHT
-666 NWQEMQDMLNSTY
+666 QEEMKKLLDTDY
-679 SEENVMGWWGQNAD
+679 SKENVLSWYGTNAD
-693 ALNLYNSQL
+693 ALHAYNDAL
-702 QQARAAG
+702 QQAEASG
-709 VDVGILQNLSSYSDE
+709 VDVGILSGLTTYSRDNDAYLSRLLNL
-724 NEALLTRILD
+724 T
-734 IAANPEKL
+734 PEEIKQL
-742 KEMNDEYQ
+742 NADYQ
-750 RARDAENAIAET
+750 RARDEENAMAET
-762 TTELKLAN
+762 KTRYTLAN
-770 DETYQAMLETVQKSL
+770 DETYQSMLSTMEKAL
-785 EAFEQKDAI
+785 EAFDQKDAI
-794 TAYMAENDSALLAGI
+794 TAYMAENDSAFLAGI
-809 DDMRKTLE
+809 DDIRKTLE

-824 ALLEQLGFK
+824 ALLEQLGLK

-843 WLSDFFFGDADQRE
+843 WISDFFVRGDADQRE

-862 EKTAPTLKEQAQ
+862 EKAAPTLKEQAQ

-892 EEGLMPDDIK
+892 EDGLMPDDIK
-902 ARAQRWNRFV
+902 ARAQRWNRLV
-912 EAKTQ
+912 EMKTQ

-947 RATKYMPPLYMMDT
+947 RATKDMPPLYMMDT
-961 IIANEA
+961 IIANAA

-991 NFFSAIESAIEAAK
+991 NVFSAIESAIDAAK
-1005 EIESRTIQEGFVT
+1005 EIESRTIQEDFVT
-1018 QSIFNTLGEMMENYK
+1018 QSIFNALGEMMENYK
-1033 ESLKNNSAPNIFS
+1033 ESLRNNSAPNIFS
-1046 NGDGVLFVQVTNPD
+1046 NSDGVLFVQVTNPG

-1090 PIVNKTIGRGIRGNL
+1090 PIVNKIIGRGIRGNL
-1105 MKVVR
+1105 MEVAR

>member
-1 MAEAF
+1 M
-6 ELYAS
+6 
-11 FKIDTSGYTQE
+11 
-22 LNKIRQEMQQFQQEL
+22 
-37 NSLAVH
+37 
-43 PTFDGGRFRAELQQ
+43 
-57 AQQQSTQATEEIQR
+57 
-71 LQQQIQSLQQ
+71 
-81 TADGNGGSGGSGGGV
+81 
-96 LSGFLSQLDV
+96 
-106 IGDIASGQFLANMAV
+106 
-121 NGINSIID
+121 
-129 GITGSIDESIERAS
+129 
-143 DLVETQNV
+143 
-151 VDVTFEDSADTINK
+151 
-165 WAQEA
+165 
-170 LNAYGITETKAKQY
+170 
-184 SSTLGAMLKSM
+184 
-195 GIADDQVLQMSMD
+195 
-208 MAGLAADMA
+208 
-217 SFYNLDHD
+217 
-225 TAFEKIRSGISGET
+225 
-239 EPLKALGLNLSVANL
+239 SVANL
-254 NAFALEKGMTKAFDK
+254 NAFALEKGMNKAFDK

-352 QERDESIYDAQ
+352 QERDESIYDAK

-378 MEQESGEAVKAT
+378 MEQESGKAVKAT

-482 AAYQDAAESAYASF
+482 AAYHDVVENAYQSF
-496 VRTMSDIGDYTFADT
+496 VRTMAGTNANYTFANTFD
-511 LEEFMREA
+511 EFFA
-519 PDGSS
+519 S
-524 QYNDIIRARKG
+524 QYDEVDRAIRG
-535 FYSDFHHTFTDVQ
+535 VGDSSINLFDFGDMQ
-548 ENAWEMFTDAMN
+548 AAAWSKLTEAMS
-560 LQSFD
+560 LQTFD
-565 SSAAVGELE
+565 SSAAAGELE
-574 EVNKKIEETNDVLNE
+574 DVNRQIEETNDKLNE
-589 NQTVLARATA
+589 NQTALARATA
-599 EREAY
+599 EWEAY

-610 VEKQVK
+610 AEEQVK
-616 FNKAIEDEKKA
+616 FNEAIEDEKKA

-655 VASGFSFMVKS
+655 VASGMGYMVTHTRA
-666 NWQEMQDMLNSTY
+666 EMDKLLATDY
-679 SEENVMGWWGQNAD
+679 SKENVLSWYGTNAD
-693 ALNLYNSQL
+693 ALHAYNDAL
-702 QQARAAG
+702 QQAEEAG
-709 VDVGILQNLSSYSDE
+709 VDVGILSGLTTYSRNNDAYLSRLLNL
-724 NEALLTRILD
+724 T
-734 IAANPEKL
+734 PEEIKQL
-742 KEMNDEYQ
+742 NTDYQ
-750 RARDAENAIAET
+750 RARDEENAMAET
-762 TTELKLAN
+762 KTRYTLAD

-794 TAYMAENDSALLAGI
+794 AAYMAENNNSLLAGI
-809 DDMRKTLE
+809 DKMRKTLE

-833 QIDYELKDKP
+833 QVNYKIKNKPWVHDYGGARAGYADLFADVAKDKNAFNK
-843 WLSDFFFGDADQRE
+843 DEA
-857 EDIAH
+857 
-862 EKTAPTLKEQAQ
+862 K
-874 ARRAREQARA
+874 ARHAIKARA

-892 EEGLMPDDIK
+892 EDGLMPDDIK
-902 ARAQRWNRFV
+902 ARAQRWNRLV
-912 EAKTQ
+912 EMKTQ

-947 RATKYMPPLYMMDT
+947 RATKDMPPLYMMHT
-961 IIANEA
+961 IIANAA

-991 NFFSAIESAIEAAK
+991 NVFSAIESAIDAAK
-1005 EIESRTIQEGFVT
+1005 EIESRTIQEDFVT
-1018 QSIFNTLGEMMENYK
+1018 QSIFNALGEMMENYK
-1033 ESLKNNSAPNIFS
+1033 ESLRNNSAPNIFS
-1046 NGDGVLFVQVTNPD
+1046 NSDGVLFVQVTNPN

-1084 VATAVA
+1084 VATEVA
-1090 PIVNKTIGRGIRGNL
+1090 PIVNKIIGRAIRGNL
-1105 MKVVR
+1105 MEVAR

>member
-22 LNKIRQEMQQFQQEL
+22 LNKIRQEMEQFQQEL
-37 NSLAVH
+37 NSLAIH
-43 PTFDGGRFRAELQQ
+43 PTFDGGRFRTELQQ
-57 AQQQSTQATEEIQR
+57 AQQQSTQATEEIKR
-71 LQQQIQSLQQ
+71 LQQQIQSLQE
-81 TADGNGGSGGSGGGV
+81 AAEDSGDDSKNSITG
-96 LSGFLSQLDV
+96 LLKR
-106 IGDIASGQFLANMAV
+106 IGIVGEIASGQFLGNMFV
-121 NGINSIID
+121 NGVNTVID
-129 GITGSIDESIERAS
+129 GVTGSISESIELAS

-151 VDVTFEDSADTINK
+151 VDVTFEDSASTINK

-239 EPLKALGLNLSVANL
+239 EPLKALGINMSVANL
-254 NAFALEKGMTKAFDK
+254 NAFALEKGMNKAFDK

-352 QERDESIYDAQ
+352 QERDESIYDAK

-473 VGSNAEEVK
+473 VGSNTEEVK
-482 AAYQDAAESAYASF
+482 AAYQDAAESAYSSF
-496 VRTMSDIGDYTFADT
+496 VSTMSDISDYTFADT
-511 LEEFMREA
+511 LEGFMREA

-524 QYNDIIRARKG
+524 QYNDIIRARNG
-535 FYSDFHHTFTDVQ
+535 FYSEFHHTFTDLQ
-548 ENAWEMFTDAMN
+548 EDAWEMLTDAMN
-560 LQSFD
+560 LQSSD
-565 SSAAVGELE
+565 SSAAAGELE
-574 EVNKKIEETNDVLNE
+574 DVNRQIEETNDKLSE
-589 NQTVLARATA
+589 NQTALARATA
-599 EREAY
+599 EWEAY

-610 VEKQVK
+610 AEEQVK
-616 FNKAIEDEKKA
+616 FNEAIEDEKKA

-655 VASGFSFMVKS
+655 VASGMGYMVTHT
-666 NWQEMQDMLNSTY
+666 QEEMKKLLDTDY
-679 SEENVMGWWGQNAD
+679 SKENVLSWYGTNAD
-693 ALNLYNSQL
+693 ALHAYNDAL
-702 QQARAAG
+702 QQAEAAG
-709 VDVGILQNLSSYSDE
+709 VDVGILSGLTTYSRDNDAYLSRLLNL
-724 NEALLTRILD
+724 T
-734 IAANPEKL
+734 PEEIKQL
-742 KEMNDEYQ
+742 NADYQ
-750 RARDAENAIAET
+750 RARDEENAMAET
-762 TTELKLAN
+762 KTRLALAD
-770 DETYQAMLETVQKSL
+770 DETYQAMLETVQKSI
-785 EAFEQKDAI
+785 EAFEQKDEIA
-794 TAYMAENDSALLAGI
+794 AYMAENNNSLLAGI
-809 DDMRKTLE
+809 DDMHKTLE
-817 AEIPGIN
+817 TEIPGIN

-833 QIDYELKDKP
+833 PIDYEIKDKP
-843 WLSDFFFGDADQRE
+843 WVHDFGGSRAGYADLFDDVAKDKNAFNKDE
-857 EDIAH
+857 AKALHAI
-862 EKTAPTLKEQAQ
+862 K
-874 ARRAREQARA
+874 ARA

-892 EEGLMPDDIK
+892 EDGLMPDDIK
-902 ARAQRWNRFV
+902 ARAQRWNRLV
-912 EAKTQ
+912 KMKTQ

-947 RATKYMPPLYMMDT
+947 RATKDMPPLYMMDT
-961 IIANEA
+961 IIANAA

-991 NFFSAIESAIEAAK
+991 NVFSAIESAIDAAK
-1005 EIESRTIQEGFVT
+1005 EIESRTIQEDFVT
-1018 QSIFNTLGEMMENYK
+1018 QSIYNVFGEMMENYK
-1033 ESLKNNSAPNIFS
+1033 ESLRNNSAPNIFS
-1046 NGDGVLFVQVTNPD
+1046 NSDGVLCVQVTNPA

-1084 VATAVA
+1084 VATEVA
-1090 PIVNKTIGRGIRGNL
+1090 PIVNKIIGRGIRGNL
-1105 MKVVR
+1105 MEVAR

>member
-22 LNKIRQEMQQFQQEL
+22 LNKIRQEMEQFQQEL
-37 NSLAVH
+37 NSLAIH
-43 PTFDGGRFRAELQQ
+43 PTFDGGRFRSELEQ
-57 AQQQSTQATEEIQR
+57 AQQQSTQATEEIKR

-81 TADGNGGSGGSGGGV
+81 AAEDSGDDSENSITG
-96 LSGFLSQLDV
+96 LLKR
-106 IGDIASGQFLANMAV
+106 IGIVGEIASGQFLGNMFV
-121 NGINSIID
+121 NGVNTVIN
-129 GITGSIDESIERAS
+129 GITGSIDESIGLAS

-151 VDVTFEDSADTINK
+151 VDVTFEDSASTINK

-225 TAFEKIRSGISGET
+225 TAFEKIRSGISGEN
-239 EPLKALGLNLSVANL
+239 EPLKALGINMSVANL
-254 NAFALEKGMTKAFDK
+254 NAFALEKGMNKAFDK

-345 TTAEKIM
+345 KDAEKIYT
-352 QERDESIYDAQ
+352 ERNQTLFDAQ
-363 ATYAQSLTIV
+363 ATYAESMTIV
-373 NSMRN
+373 NAMRN
-378 MEQESGEAVKAT
+378 MEDESGEAIKST
-390 KAWQEALENLKN
+390 DAWRLAIEELIN
-402 VMPGLSQYVDLTSDA
+402 VMPGLAQYVDLTSDA
-417 IMGNTERIKQ
+417 IIGNTESINQ
-427 YVDTVN
+427 YVDAVN
-433 GVSLYGAHDTAVTDA
+433 GVSQYAAHENAVNDA
-448 QAAVDETEKQLESLY
+448 AALVDADKQELAKLNAYNQYLQSIIDSAESGT
-463 ARRDYLNSLI
+463 I
-473 VGSNAEEVK
+473 KAERK
-482 AAYQDAAESAYASF
+482 AALERAYEYFKSTVPNLA
-496 VRTMSDIGDYTFADT
+496 FADT
-511 LEEFMREA
+511 WEEFTKSS
-519 PDGSS
+519 PGNPS
-524 QYNDIIRARKG
+524 QYTQQQNVQKG
-535 FYSDFHHTFTDVQ
+535 LKREYGYYQLTGTAADAWNQLMEAEEAYNNPSAYYIAQQQ
-548 ENAWEMFTDAMN
+548 ENQKQIEATTQK
-560 LQSFD
+560 LQED
-565 SSAAVGELE
+565 TKAY
-574 EVNKKIEETNDVLNE
+574 ND
-589 NQTVLARATA
+589 ATA
-599 EREAY
+599 AQNDF
-604 KRAHPE
+604 
-610 VEKQVK
+610 VESNEKAKKQYD
-616 FNKAIEDEKKA
+616 FDKAVEDEKKA

-636 DVDTYRAD
+636 DVETYRAD

-655 VASGFSFMVKS
+655 VASGMGYMVTHT
-666 NWQEMQDMLNSTY
+666 QEEMKKLLDTDY
-679 SEENVMGWWGQNAD
+679 SKENVLSWYGTNAD
-693 ALNLYNSQL
+693 ALHAYNDAL
-702 QQARAAG
+702 QQAEASG
-709 VDVGILQNLSSYSDE
+709 VDVGILSGLTTYSRDNDAYLSRLLNL
-724 NEALLTRILD
+724 T
-734 IAANPEKL
+734 PEEIKQL
-742 KEMNDEYQ
+742 NADYQ
-750 RARDAENAIAET
+750 RARDEENAMAET
-762 TTELKLAN
+762 KTRYTLAN
-770 DETYQAMLETVQKSL
+770 DETYQSMLSTMEKAL
-785 EAFEQKDAI
+785 EAFDQKDAI
-794 TAYMAENDSALLAGI
+794 TAYMAENDSAFLAGI
-809 DDMRKTLE
+809 DDIRKTLE

-824 ALLEQLGFK
+824 ALLEQLGLK

-843 WLSDFFFGDADQRE
+843 WISDFFVRGDADQRE

-862 EKTAPTLKEQAQ
+862 EKAAPTLKEQAQ

-892 EEGLMPDDIK
+892 EDGLMPDDIK
-902 ARAQRWNRFV
+902 ARAQRWNRLV
-912 EAKTQ
+912 EMKTQ

-925 LEQRMEENQR
+925 LEQRMKENQR

-947 RATKYMPPLYMMDT
+947 RATKDMPPLYMMET
-961 IIANEA
+961 IIANAA

-991 NFFSAIESAIEAAK
+991 NVFSAIESAIDAAK
-1005 EIESRTIQEGFVT
+1005 EIESRTIQEDFVT
-1018 QSIFNTLGEMMENYK
+1018 QSIFNALGEMMENYK
-1033 ESLKNNSAPNIFS
+1033 ESLRNNSAPNIFS
-1046 NGDGVLFVQVTNPD
+1046 NSDGVLFVQVTNPG

-1090 PIVNKTIGRGIRGNL
+1090 PIVNKIIGRGIRGNL
-1105 MKVVR
+1105 MEVAR

>member
-37 NSLAVH
+37 NSFAVH
-43 PTFDGGRFRAELQQ
+43 PTFDGGRFRTELQQ

-71 LQQQIQSLQQ
+71 LKQQIQSLQQ
-81 TADGNGGSGGSGGGV
+81 AADGGGSGDSGGGV
-96 LSGFLSQLDV
+96 LSGFLGQLDV
-106 IGDIASGQFLANMAV
+106 IGDIASGQFIANMAV

-129 GITGSIDESIERAS
+129 GITGSIDESIGLAS

-151 VDVTFEDSADTINK
+151 VDVTFEDSASTINK

-239 EPLKALGLNLSVANL
+239 EPLKALGINMSVANL
-254 NAFALEKGMTKAFDK
+254 NAFALEKGMNKAFDK

-345 TTAEKIM
+345 KDAEKIYT
-352 QERDESIYDAQ
+352 ERNQALFDAQ
-363 ATYAQSLTIV
+363 ATYAESMTIV
-373 NSMRN
+373 NAMRN
-378 MEQESGEAVKAT
+378 MEDESGEAIKST
-390 KAWQEALENLKN
+390 DAWRLAVEELIN
-402 VMPGLSQYVDLTSDA
+402 VMPGLAQYVDLTSDA
-417 IMGNTERIKQ
+417 IIGNTESINQ
-427 YVDTVN
+427 YVDAVN
-433 GVSLYGAHDTAVTDA
+433 GVSQYAAHENAVNDA
-448 QAAVDETEKQLESLY
+448 AALVDADKQELAKLNAYNQYLQSIIDSAESGT
-463 ARRDYLNSLI
+463 I
-473 VGSNAEEVK
+473 KAERK
-482 AAYQDAAESAYASF
+482 AALERAYEYFKSTVPNLA
-496 VRTMSDIGDYTFADT
+496 FADT
-511 LEEFMREA
+511 WEEFTKSS
-519 PDGSS
+519 PGNPS
-524 QYNDIIRARKG
+524 QYTQQQNVQKG
-535 FYSDFHHTFTDVQ
+535 LKREYGYYQLTGTAADAWNQLMEAEEAYNNPSAYYIAQQQ
-548 ENAWEMFTDAMN
+548 ENQKQIEATTQK
-560 LQSFD
+560 LQED
-565 SSAAVGELE
+565 TKAY
-574 EVNKKIEETNDVLNE
+574 ND
-589 NQTVLARATA
+589 ATA
-599 EREAY
+599 AQNDF
-604 KRAHPE
+604 
-610 VEKQVK
+610 VESNEKAKKQYD
-616 FNKAIEDEKKA
+616 FDKAVEDEKKA

-636 DVDTYRAD
+636 DVETYRAD

-655 VASGFSFMVKS
+655 VASGMGYMVTHT
-666 NWQEMQDMLNSTY
+666 QEEMKKLLDTDY
-679 SEENVMGWWGQNAD
+679 SKENVLSWYGTNAD
-693 ALNLYNSQL
+693 ALHAYNDAL
-702 QQARAAG
+702 QQAEASG
-709 VDVGILQNLSSYSDE
+709 VDIGILSGLTTYSRDNDAYLSRLLNL
-724 NEALLTRILD
+724 T
-734 IAANPEKL
+734 PEEIQQL
-742 KEMNDEYQ
+742 NADYQ
-750 RARDAENAIAET
+750 RARDEENAMAET
-762 TTELKLAN
+762 KTRYTLAD

-794 TAYMAENDSALLAGI
+794 AAYMAENNSAFLAGI
-809 DDMRKTLE
+809 DTMRKTLE

-833 QIDYELKDKP
+833 QIDYELEDKP
-843 WLSDFFFGDADQRE
+843 WISDFFVRGDADQRE

-892 EEGLMPDDIK
+892 EDGLMPDDIK
-902 ARAQRWNRFV
+902 ARAQRWNRLV
-912 EAKTQ
+912 EMKTQ

-947 RATKYMPPLYMMDT
+947 RATKDMPPLYMMDT
-961 IIANEA
+961 IIANAA

-991 NFFSAIESAIEAAK
+991 NVFSAIESAIDAAK
-1005 EIESRTIQEGFVT
+1005 EIESRTIQEDFVT
-1018 QSIFNTLGEMMENYK
+1018 QSIFNALGEMMENYK
-1033 ESLKNNSAPNIFS
+1033 ESLRNNSAPNIFS
-1046 NGDGVLFVQVTNPD
+1046 NSDGVLFVQVTNPD

-1084 VATAVA
+1084 VATEVA
-1090 PIVNKTIGRGIRGNL
+1090 PIVNKIIGRGIRGNL
-1105 MKVVR
+1105 MEVAR

>member
-37 NSLAVH
+37 NSFAVH
-43 PTFDGGRFRAELQQ
+43 PTFDAGRFRAELQQ

-71 LQQQIQSLQQ
+71 LQQQIQSLQEA
-81 TADGNGGSGGSGGGV
+81 ADGGGSGDSGGGV
-96 LSGFLSQLDV
+96 LSGFLSRLDV

-129 GITGSIDESIERAS
+129 GVTGSIDESIGLAS

-151 VDVTFEDSADTINK
+151 VDVTFEDSASTINK

-239 EPLKALGLNLSVANL
+239 EPLKALGINMSVANL
-254 NAFALEKGMTKAFDK
+254 NAFALEKGMNKAFDK

-352 QERDESIYDAQ
+352 QERDESIYDAK

-378 MEQESGEAVKAT
+378 MEQESGKAVKAT

-482 AAYQDAAESAYASF
+482 AAYHDVVENAYQSF
-496 VRTMSDIGDYTFADT
+496 VRTMAGTNANYTFANTFD
-511 LEEFMREA
+511 EFFA
-519 PDGSS
+519 S
-524 QYNDIIRARKG
+524 QYDEVDRAIRG
-535 FYSDFHHTFTDVQ
+535 VGDSSINLFDFGDMQ
-548 ENAWEMFTDAMN
+548 AAAWSKLTEAMS
-560 LQSFD
+560 LQTFD
-565 SSAAVGELE
+565 SSAAAGELE
-574 EVNKKIEETNDVLNE
+574 DVNRQIAETNDKLNE
-589 NQTVLARATA
+589 NQTALARATA
-599 EREAY
+599 EWEAY

-610 VEKQVK
+610 AEEQVK
-616 FNKAIEDEKKA
+616 FNEAVENEKKA

-655 VASGFSFMVKS
+655 VASGMGYMVTHK
-666 NWQEMQDMLNSTY
+666 QEEMKKLLDTDY
-679 SEENVMGWWGQNAD
+679 SKENVLSWYGTNAD
-693 ALNLYNSQL
+693 ALHAYNDAL
-702 QQARAAG
+702 QQAEAAG
-709 VDVGILQNLSSYSDE
+709 VDVGILSGLTTYSRDNDAYLSRLLNL
-724 NEALLTRILD
+724 T
-734 IAANPEKL
+734 PEEIKQL
-742 KEMNDEYQ
+742 NADYQ
-750 RARDAENAIAET
+750 RARDEENAMAET
-762 TTELKLAN
+762 KTRYTLAD

-794 TAYMAENDSALLAGI
+794 AAYMAENNSAVLAGI
-809 DDMRKTLE
+809 DDMKQTLVK
-817 AEIPGIN
+817 EIPQIN
-824 ALLEQLGFK
+824 ALLKILGFNNKIETKIHEWTTDFSQNETPYDFLGDISTGKGRAANAPLAVGGHLMEYWAPNPKTNPQELADVPAALEAK
-833 QIDYELKDKP
+833 QKENQKVREGNGYWDKVQEAADKAYENRKQVAENLT
-843 WLSDFFFGDADQRE
+843 FIRE
-857 EDIAH
+857 MHTTLETMQ
-862 EKTAPTLKEQAQ
+862 ENYLTALKE
-874 ARRAREQARA
+874 R
-884 RSGYADMI
+884 
-892 EEGLMPDDIK
+892 K
-902 ARAQRWNRFV
+902 
-912 EAKTQ
+912 
-917 EMNDIVDI
+917 
-925 LEQRMEENQR
+925 
-935 QREAEEAEQWNN
+935 
-947 RATKYMPPLYMMDT
+947 
-961 IIANEA
+961 
-967 HPKFVPNTYIGAP
+967 
-980 SSEQQEKTTGG
+980 
-991 NFFSAIESAIEAAK
+991 
-1005 EIESRTIQEGFVT
+1005 
-1018 QSIFNTLGEMMENYK
+1018 
-1033 ESLKNNSAPNIFS
+1033 APNIT
-1046 NGDGVLFVQVTNPD
+1046 NNEDGVLWVRIENPAD
-1060 EIANAVSGL
+1060 VAKAVSGL
-1069 PPTTINNTFSVDGKT
+1069 PPTTIQNNFSVDGKMI
-1084 VATAVA
+1084 ATAIA
-1090 PIVNKTIGRGIRGNL
+1090 PYVNSAIGGTIRSNL
-1105 MKVVR
+1105 MFKKWGD

>member
-22 LNKIRQEMQQFQQEL
+22 LNKIRQEMEQFQQEL
-37 NSLAVH
+37 NSLAIH
-43 PTFDGGRFRAELQQ
+43 PTFDGGRFRSELEQ

-81 TADGNGGSGGSGGGV
+81 AADGGGSGDSGGGV
-96 LSGFLSQLDV
+96 LSGFLSSLDV

-129 GITGSIDESIERAS
+129 GITGSIDESIGLAS

-151 VDVTFEDSADTINK
+151 VDVTFEDSASTINK

-195 GIADDQVLQMSMD
+195 GIADDQVLQMSTD

-225 TAFEKIRSGISGET
+225 TAFEKIRSGISGEN
-239 EPLKALGLNLSVANL
+239 EPLKALGINMSVANL
-254 NAFALEKGMTKAFDK
+254 NAFALEKGMNKAFDK

-352 QERDESIYDAQ
+352 QERDDAIYDAK
-363 ATYAQSLTIV
+363 ATYAQSFTIV

-433 GVSLYGAHDTAVTDA
+433 GVSLYGAHETAVTDA

-482 AAYQDAAESAYASF
+482 AAYHDVVENAYQSF
-496 VRTMSDIGDYTFADT
+496 VRTMAETNANYTFANTFD
-511 LEEFMREA
+511 EFFA
-519 PDGSS
+519 S
-524 QYNDIIRARKG
+524 QYDEVDRAIRG
-535 FYSDFHHTFTDVQ
+535 VGDSSINLFDFGDMQ
-548 ENAWEMFTDAMN
+548 AAAWSKLTEAMS
-560 LQSFD
+560 LQTFD
-565 SSAAVGELE
+565 SSAAAGELE
-574 EVNKKIEETNDVLNE
+574 EVNRQIEETNDNLNE
-589 NQTVLARATA
+589 NQTALARAIS
-599 EREAY
+599 EWEAY

-610 VEKQVK
+610 AEEQVK
-616 FNKAIEDEKKA
+616 FNEAIEDEKKA

-655 VASGFSFMVKS
+655 VASGMGYMVTHT
-666 NWQEMQDMLNSTY
+666 QEEMKKLLDTDY
-679 SEENVMGWWGQNAD
+679 SKENVLSWYGTNAD
-693 ALNLYNSQL
+693 ALHAYNDAL
-702 QQARAAG
+702 QQAEASG
-709 VDVGILQNLSSYSDE
+709 VDVGILSGLTTYSRDNDAYLSRLLNL
-724 NEALLTRILD
+724 T
-734 IAANPEKL
+734 PEEIKQL
-742 KEMNDEYQ
+742 NADYQ
-750 RARDAENAIAET
+750 RARDEENAMAET
-762 TTELKLAN
+762 KTRYTLAD

-785 EAFEQKDAI
+785 EAFEQKDEIA
-794 TAYMAENDSALLAGI
+794 AYMAENNSAVLAGI
-809 DDMRKTLE
+809 NDMKQTLVK
-817 AEIPGIN
+817 EIPQIN
-824 ALLEQLGFK
+824 ALLKILGFNNKIETKIHEWTTDFSQNETPYDFLGDISTGKGRAANAPLAVGGHLMKYWAPNPETNPQELADVLAALEAK
-833 QIDYELKDKP
+833 QKENQKVREGNGYWDKVKEAADKAYENRKQVAENLT
-843 WLSDFFFGDADQRE
+843 FIRE
-857 EDIAH
+857 MHTTFETMQ
-862 EKTAPTLKEQAQ
+862 ENYLTALKE
-874 ARRAREQARA
+874 R
-884 RSGYADMI
+884 
-892 EEGLMPDDIK
+892 K
-902 ARAQRWNRFV
+902 
-912 EAKTQ
+912 
-917 EMNDIVDI
+917 
-925 LEQRMEENQR
+925 
-935 QREAEEAEQWNN
+935 
-947 RATKYMPPLYMMDT
+947 
-961 IIANEA
+961 
-967 HPKFVPNTYIGAP
+967 
-980 SSEQQEKTTGG
+980 
-991 NFFSAIESAIEAAK
+991 
-1005 EIESRTIQEGFVT
+1005 
-1018 QSIFNTLGEMMENYK
+1018 
-1033 ESLKNNSAPNIFS
+1033 APNIT
-1046 NGDGVLFVQVTNPD
+1046 NNEDGVLWVRIENPAD
-1060 EIANAVSGL
+1060 VAKAVSGL
-1069 PPTTINNTFSVDGKT
+1069 PPTTIQNNFSVDGKMI
-1084 VATAVA
+1084 ATAIA
-1090 PIVNKTIGRGIRGNL
+1090 PYVNSAIGGTIRSNL
-1105 MKVVR
+1105 MFKKWGD

>member
-22 LNKIRQEMQQFQQEL
+22 MNKIRQEMQQFQQEL
-37 NSLAVH
+37 NSLAIH
-43 PTFDGGRFRAELQQ
+43 PTFDGGRFQRELQQ

-81 TADGNGGSGGSGGGV
+81 AADGGDSGGGV
-96 LSGFLSQLDV
+96 LSGFLSRLDV

-129 GITGSIDESIERAS
+129 GVTGSISESIGLAS

-151 VDVTFEDSADTINK
+151 VDVTFEDSASTINK
-165 WAQEA
+165 WAREA

-225 TAFEKIRSGISGET
+225 TAFEKIRSGISGEN
-239 EPLKALGLNLSVANL
+239 EPLKALGINMSVANL
-254 NAFALEKGMTKAFDK
+254 NAFALEKGMNKAFDK
-269 MSQAEQATLRYQY
+269 MSQAEQATLRYHY

-352 QERDESIYDAQ
+352 QERDESIYDAK

-417 IMGNTERIKQ
+417 IMGNAERIKQ

-473 VGSNAEEVK
+473 AGSNAEEVK
-482 AAYQDAAESAYASF
+482 AAYHDVVESAYQSF
-496 VRTMSDIGDYTFADT
+496 VRTMAGTNANYTFANTFD
-511 LEEFMREA
+511 EFFA
-519 PDGSS
+519 S
-524 QYNDIIRARKG
+524 QYDEVDRAIRG
-535 FYSDFHHTFTDVQ
+535 VGDSSINLFDFGDMQAT
-548 ENAWEMFTDAMN
+548 AWSKLTEAMN
-560 LQSFD
+560 LQTFD
-565 SSAAVGELE
+565 SSAATEELE
-574 EVNKKIEETNDVLNE
+574 DVNRQIEETNDALNE
-589 NQTVLARATA
+589 NQTALARATA
-599 EREAY
+599 EWEAY

-610 VEKQVK
+610 AEEQVK
-616 FNKAIEDEKKA
+616 FNEAIEDQKKA
-627 LEDLKTALK
+627 FADLKTALG
-636 DVDTYRAD
+636 DLETYQAD
-644 TLKKAQEAYKG
+644 TLAKMEKSYRG
-655 VASGFSFMVKS
+655 LASGLGFMVTHTEAEFDKLVS
-666 NWQEMQDMLNSTY
+666 GKY
-679 SEENVMGWWGQNAD
+679 SEKNVMGWFENNAKSLKAYND
-693 ALNLYNSQL
+693 ALE
-702 QQARAAG
+702 QAKEAG
-709 VDVGILQNLSSYSDE
+709 YDPGILAQIAKYS
-724 NEALLTRILD
+724 T
-734 IAANPEKL
+734 
-742 KEMNDEYQ
+742 
-750 RARDAENAIAET
+750 
-762 TTELKLAN
+762 
-770 DETYQAMLETVQKSL
+770 
-785 EAFEQKDAI
+785 
-794 TAYMAENDSALLAGI
+794 ENDALLARYLSVADDPEKVKKINAGYQATIAEENRSAQIATDFEMASDEKYQSLVKIAEQYVELYNQSSEITSAMAKNKNAFLGGI
-809 DDMRKTLE
+809 DDLKKALE
-817 AEIPGIN
+817 EELPGIN
-824 ALLEQLGFK
+824 ELLEKYGFVK
-833 QIDYELKDKP
+833 IKNDFEKKP
-843 WLSDFFFGDADQRE
+843 WVHDFGGAREGYADMF
-857 EDIAH
+857 DDVAND
-862 EKTAPTLKEQAQ
+862 KNAFSKEQAKALHAIE
-874 ARRAREQARA
+874 ARS

-892 EEGLMPDDIK
+892 EDGLMPDDIK
-902 ARAQRWNRFV
+902 ARAQRWNRLV
-912 EAKTQ
+912 EMKTQ

-935 QREAEEAEQWNN
+935 QLEAEEAA
-947 RATKYMPPLYMMDT
+947 RAAKEARDNALPKTWSDLSP
-961 IIANEA
+961 II
-967 HPKFVPNTYIGAP
+967 
-980 SSEQQEKTTGG
+980 SSEEFQNAESYETVSNEKTTGG
-991 NFFSAIESAIEAAK
+991 NIFSAIESAIDAAK

-1033 ESLKNNSAPNIFS
+1033 ESLKNNSAPNIFN

-1090 PIVNKTIGRGIRGNL
+1090 PIVNKIIGRGIRGNL
-1105 MKVVR
+1105 MEVAR

>member
-22 LNKIRQEMQQFQQEL
+22 LNKIRQEMEQFQQEL
-37 NSLAVH
+37 NSFAVH
-43 PTFDGGRFRAELQQ
+43 PTFDGGRFRTELQQ

-81 TADGNGGSGGSGGGV
+81 AADGNGGSGGSGGGV

-129 GITGSIDESIERAS
+129 GITGSIDESIGLAS

-151 VDVTFEDSADTINK
+151 VDVTFEDSASTINK

-225 TAFEKIRSGISGET
+225 TAFEKIRSGISGEN
-239 EPLKALGLNLSVANL
+239 EPLKALGINMSVANL
-254 NAFALEKGMTKAFDK
+254 NAFALEKGMNKAFDK

-352 QERDESIYDAQ
+352 QERDESIYDAK

-417 IMGNTERIKQ
+417 IVGNTERIKQ

-473 VGSNAEEVK
+473 AGGNAEEVK
-482 AAYQDAAESAYASF
+482 AAYHDVVESAYQSF
-496 VRTMSDIGDYTFADT
+496 VRTMAETNANYTFANTFD
-511 LEEFMREA
+511 EFFA
-519 PDGSS
+519 S
-524 QYNDIIRARKG
+524 QYDEVDRAIRG
-535 FYSDFHHTFTDVQ
+535 VGDSSINLFDFGDMQ
-548 ENAWEMFTDAMN
+548 AAAWSKLTEAMS
-560 LQSFD
+560 LQTFD
-565 SSAAVGELE
+565 SSAAAGELE
-574 EVNKKIEETNDVLNE
+574 DVNNQIEETNEELNE
-589 NQTVLARATA
+589 NQTALARATA
-599 EREAY
+599 EWEAY

-610 VEKQVK
+610 VEEQVK
-616 FNKAIEDEKKA
+616 FNEAIEGEKKA
-627 LEDLKTALK
+627 LDDLKTALK

-655 VASGFSFMVKS
+655 VASGMGYMVTHTRA
-666 NWQEMQDMLNSTY
+666 EMDKLLATDY
-679 SEENVMGWWGQNAD
+679 SKENVLSWYGTNAD
-693 ALNLYNSQL
+693 ALHAYNDAL
-702 QQARAAG
+702 QQAEEAG
-709 VDVGILQNLSSYSDE
+709 VDVGILSGLTTYSRDNDAYLSRLLNL
-724 NEALLTRILD
+724 T
-734 IAANPEKL
+734 PEEIKQL
-742 KEMNDEYQ
+742 NADYQ
-750 RARDAENAIAET
+750 RARDEENAMAET
-762 TTELKLAN
+762 KTRYTLAD

-794 TAYMAENDSALLAGI
+794 AAYMAENNNSLLAGI

-833 QIDYELKDKP
+833 TIDYEIKDKP
-843 WLSDFFFGDADQRE
+843 WVHDFGGARAGYADLFDDVAKDKNAFNKDE
-857 EDIAH
+857 AKALHAIE
-862 EKTAPTLKEQAQ
+862 
-874 ARRAREQARA
+874 ARA

-892 EEGLMPDDIK
+892 EDGLMPDDIK
-902 ARAQRWNRFV
+902 ARAQRWNRLV
-912 EAKTQ
+912 EMKTQ

-935 QREAEEAEQWNN
+935 QLEAEEAA
-947 RATKYMPPLYMMDT
+947 RAAKEARDNALPKTWSDLSP
-961 IIANEA
+961 II
-967 HPKFVPNTYIGAP
+967 
-980 SSEQQEKTTGG
+980 SSEEFQNAESYEPVSNEKTTGG
-991 NFFSAIESAIEAAK
+991 NFFSAIESAIDAAK

-1033 ESLKNNSAPNIFS
+1033 ESLRNNSAPNIFS

-1105 MKVVR
+1105 MEVAR

>member
-37 NSLAVH
+37 NSLAIH
-43 PTFDGGRFRAELQQ
+43 PTFDGGRFQMELQQ

-81 TADGNGGSGGSGGGV
+81 AADGGSGDSGGGV

-129 GITGSIDESIERAS
+129 GVTGSISESIGLAS

-151 VDVTFEDSADTINK
+151 VDVTFEDSASTINK

-225 TAFEKIRSGISGET
+225 TAFEKIRSGISGEN
-239 EPLKALGLNLSVANL
+239 EPLKALGINMSVANL
-254 NAFALEKGMTKAFDK
+254 NAFALEKGMNKAFDK

-352 QERDESIYDAQ
+352 QERDESIYDAK

-417 IMGNTERIKQ
+417 IMGNAERIKQ

-473 VGSNAEEVK
+473 AGSNAEEVK
-482 AAYQDAAESAYASF
+482 AAYHDVVESAYQSF
-496 VRTMSDIGDYTFADT
+496 VRTMAGTNANYTFANTFD
-511 LEEFMREA
+511 EFFA
-519 PDGSS
+519 S
-524 QYNDIIRARKG
+524 QYDEVDRAIRG
-535 FYSDFHHTFTDVQ
+535 VGDSSINLFDFGDMQ
-548 ENAWEMFTDAMN
+548 AAAWSKLTEAMS
-560 LQSFD
+560 LQTFD
-565 SSAAVGELE
+565 SSSAAGELE
-574 EVNKKIEETNDVLNE
+574 DVNRQIEETNDKLSE
-589 NQTVLARATA
+589 NQTALARATA
-599 EREAY
+599 EWEAY

-610 VEKQVK
+610 AEEQVK
-616 FNKAIEDEKKA
+616 FNGAIEDEKKA
-627 LEDLKTALK
+627 LEDLKTAMK

-655 VASGFSFMVKS
+655 VASGMGYMVTHT
-666 NWQEMQDMLNSTY
+666 QEEMKKLLDTDY
-679 SEENVMGWWGQNAD
+679 SKENVLSWYGTNAD
-693 ALNLYNSQL
+693 ALHAYNDAL
-702 QQARAAG
+702 QQAEAAG
-709 VDVGILQNLSSYSDE
+709 VDVGILSGLTTYSRDNDAYLSRLLNL
-724 NEALLTRILD
+724 T
-734 IAANPEKL
+734 PEEIKQL
-742 KEMNDEYQ
+742 NADYQ
-750 RARDAENAIAET
+750 RARDEENAMAET
-762 TTELKLAN
+762 KTRLALAD
-770 DETYQAMLETVQKSL
+770 DETYQAMLKTVQKSL

-794 TAYMAENDSALLAGI
+794 AAYMAENKNAFLAGI
-809 DDMRKTLE
+809 DDLKKALE
-817 AEIPGIN
+817 EELPGIN
-824 ALLEQLGFK
+824 ELLEKYGFVK
-833 QIDYELKDKP
+833 IKNDFEKKP
-843 WLSDFFFGDADQRE
+843 WVHDFGGAREGYADMF
-857 EDIAH
+857 DDVAND
-862 EKTAPTLKEQAQ
+862 KNAFSKEQAKALHAIE
-874 ARRAREQARA
+874 ARS

-892 EEGLMPDDIK
+892 EDGLMPDDIK
-902 ARAQRWNRFV
+902 ARAQRWNRLV
-912 EAKTQ
+912 EMKTQ
-917 EMNDIVDI
+917 EMNDIVGI

-935 QREAEEAEQWNN
+935 QREEEEAA
-947 RATKYMPPLYMMDT
+947 R
-961 IIANEA
+961 
-967 HPKFVPNTYIGAP
+967 
-980 SSEQQEKTTGG
+980 
-991 NFFSAIESAIEAAK
+991 AAK
-1005 EIESRTIQEGFVT
+1005 EARDNALPKTWSDLSPIISTDEFKNAESYEPVSNEKTNIFAVPKTNKQEGSHFET
-1018 QSIFNTLGEMMENYK
+1018 FDEYRTRTMLD
-1033 ESLKNNSAPNIFS
+1033 NSRVMQ
-1046 NGDGVLFVQVTNPD
+1046 D
-1060 EIANAVSGL
+1060 
-1069 PPTTINNTFSVDGKT
+1069 TINSMVETFKMTTQQSQTTQEVTISNPQDLAAYLQQPVTVVNNFSVDGT
-1084 VATAVA
+1084 SVATVIA

-1105 MKVVR
+1105 MEVAR

>member
-1 MAEAF
+1 M
-6 ELYAS
+6 
-11 FKIDTSGYTQE
+11 
-22 LNKIRQEMQQFQQEL
+22 
-37 NSLAVH
+37 
-43 PTFDGGRFRAELQQ
+43 
-57 AQQQSTQATEEIQR
+57 
-71 LQQQIQSLQQ
+71 
-81 TADGNGGSGGSGGGV
+81 
-96 LSGFLSQLDV
+96 
-106 IGDIASGQFLANMAV
+106 
-121 NGINSIID
+121 
-129 GITGSIDESIERAS
+129 
-143 DLVETQNV
+143 
-151 VDVTFEDSADTINK
+151 
-165 WAQEA
+165 
-170 LNAYGITETKAKQY
+170 
-184 SSTLGAMLKSM
+184 
-195 GIADDQVLQMSMD
+195 
-208 MAGLAADMA
+208 
-217 SFYNLDHD
+217 
-225 TAFEKIRSGISGET
+225 
-239 EPLKALGLNLSVANL
+239 SVANL
-254 NAFALEKGMTKAFDK
+254 NAFALEKGMNKAFDK

-352 QERDESIYDAQ
+352 QERDDAIYDAK

-482 AAYQDAAESAYASF
+482 AAYHDVVENAYQSF
-496 VRTMSDIGDYTFADT
+496 VRTMAGTNANYTFANTFD
-511 LEEFMREA
+511 EFFA
-519 PDGSS
+519 S
-524 QYNDIIRARKG
+524 QYDEVDRAIRG
-535 FYSDFHHTFTDVQ
+535 VGDSSINLFDFGDMQ
-548 ENAWEMFTDAMN
+548 AAAWSKLTEAMS
-560 LQSFD
+560 LQTFD
-565 SSAAVGELE
+565 SSAAAGELE
-574 EVNKKIEETNDVLNE
+574 DVNRQIEETNDKLNE
-589 NQTVLARATA
+589 NQTALARATA
-599 EREAY
+599 EWEAY

-610 VEKQVK
+610 AEEQVK
-616 FNKAIEDEKKA
+616 FNEAVEDEKKA

-636 DVDTYRAD
+636 DVETYRAD

-655 VASGFSFMVKS
+655 VASGMGYMVTHTRA
-666 NWQEMQDMLNSTY
+666 EMDKLLATDY
-679 SEENVMGWWGQNAD
+679 SKENVLSWYGTNAD
-693 ALNLYNSQL
+693 ALHAYNDAL
-702 QQARAAG
+702 QQAEAAG
-709 VDVGILQNLSSYSDE
+709 VDVGILSGLTTYSRDNDAYLSRLLNL
-724 NEALLTRILD
+724 T
-734 IAANPEKL
+734 PEEIKQL
-742 KEMNDEYQ
+742 NADYQ
-750 RARDAENAIAET
+750 RARDEENAMAET
-762 TTELKLAN
+762 KTRYTLAD

-794 TAYMAENDSALLAGI
+794 AAYMAENNSAVLAGI
-809 DDMRKTLE
+809 NTMRETLE

-833 QIDYELKDKP
+833 QIDYELEDKP
-843 WLSDFFFGDADQRE
+843 WISDFFVRGDADQRE

-892 EEGLMPDDIK
+892 EDGLMPDDIK
-902 ARAQRWNRFV
+902 ARAQRWNRLV
-912 EAKTQ
+912 EMKTQ

-947 RATKYMPPLYMMDT
+947 RATKDMPPLYMMDT
-961 IIANEA
+961 IIANAA

-991 NFFSAIESAIEAAK
+991 NVFSAIESAIDAAK
-1005 EIESRTIQEGFVT
+1005 EIESRTIQEDFVT
-1018 QSIFNTLGEMMENYK
+1018 QSIFNALGEMMENYK
-1033 ESLKNNSAPNIFS
+1033 ESLRNNSAPNIFS
-1046 NGDGVLFVQVTNPD
+1046 NSDGVLFVQVTNPD

-1084 VATAVA
+1084 VATEVA
-1090 PIVNKTIGRGIRGNL
+1090 PIVNKIIGRGIRGNL
-1105 MKVVR
+1105 MEVAR